1 MDIGMDRSGA
11 DAGVATIG
19 SLFQYIVNEMKNSN
33 PLWEDFIAK
42 ATKLHACLR
51 ATIQAFG
58 AYLDAFQKIA
68 DAATN
73 SRGATKEI
81 GTALT
86 RVCLRHK
93 AVESRMK
100 NFTTAIMECLVV
112 PLQEKLEDWKKQ
124 VTIIDKDHAKE
135 YKRCR
140 AELKKRSSDTL
151 RLQKKAKKGAAD
163 NLHVLVESSM
173 QDVTLRR
180 CELEEVERKSL
191 RAIMV
196 EERTRYCTFVNMLQP
211 VVHEECEVMSELGHL
226 QEAMQ
231 LIAIVTKD
239 PAQLPQASE
248 ELILE
253 SKANIS
259 LYPDSPGGSNSQ
271 GGCSNSLGSR
281 KSSVC
286 SISSINSSSSGS
298 PGHHQF
304 QRSLSQYSPAIRLKP
319 GESSDSGF
327 CSSPALTS
335 QASTLASQS
344 HAVSTWPPH
353 TQDAT
358 STVDRPHTI
367 SSAYEKGHQRPALTV
382 YTFQSPET
390 IAETQKSPA
399 NVACR
404 PPLPVRCS
412 SLERPLST
420 TSVKNANP
428 NVPRQCPSPIPAHIT
443 KEHPQLQP
451 TYVNMTELASM
462 AASKTTNNSNN
473 VNNNNNNNHHHTA
486 SSGNNGVVGVSN
498 IPNSVQQTVT
508 SSSAT
513 LQSHSHV
520 LFQQPNSPVLSSAS
534 SLISPDSNATNAISS
549 PDVSACSTQTP
560 QNTPQ
565 TGSPGTPNYSSIGG
579 GAINLGFRSTTPSS
593 TGGGTTAVTPS
604 ESNIDTSSNHTITI
618 DDNEEHFNTSTSAS
632 ANITSA
638 TISTSDTT
646 TITTT
651 TTTATGSTNKPSPP
665 HCSTA
670 AAAAAA
676 STPSTA
682 GGAGGGTPAKSV
694 LDKDKDILKRTGSVL
709 EKTSMF
715 EQQINNNQ
723 LHQPTQQP
731 PQQQQQQLSVPTSPA
746 ALSTRHNNDPNAL
759 LYGRRTNE
767 EIYKSAGQLLLDR
780 DADCIDKQTIEE
792 LNNLIGE
799 LDLFQREHESALLAQ
814 QQQQQQHQH
823 QHHPHHPPQ
832 LHARHRFSNGV
843 ASDGTADS
851 DTILANGVNNN
862 HHHHHGGG
870 LMASRN
876 EVGSNNG
883 LLDAEDGLQMLD
895 QQPETGTDRL
905 PSSISSSNSN
915 LDEYLSNHQAGSVD
929 ETNGSMT
936 NLAAKYSNHSVVS
949 DTNDYPTVGQYHRT
963 PHHGHSMAL
972 GLSASTGGSTQGLD
986 GIATGFENPSFM
998 MENYY
1003 SQNRSE
1009 VVVLRCKDTSR
1020 NSLNNA
1026 PDDLL
1031 TGSGLMQ
1038 LNGTPIDNSQHP
1050 QQRLS
1055 SFRVTNSRPA
1065 SPASMSSFF
1074 GITSRSPTPSLS
1086 LPVTA
1091 NSSPQHLH
1099 NAHNNSGG
1107 GDVNDPSSSAGFNSH
1122 HHPATTS
1129 SSLASAA
1136 APPYDDRINRNKPA
1150 ITPRPASLSG
1160 PTRVTRRASINTVK
1174 PPPPVRR
1181 SSSVTPS
1188 PSVGTNSTTTTNL
1201 AQQSLAYTSSES
1213 LPPPPAYLLDSAA
1226 GSSPSIS
1233 GNVAGTVKALN
1244 EIRHTPASP
1253 SVLRRAQQQSNPPSN
1268 QGSPTQYTNL
1278 YGTLPSKHGHDHST
1292 ITASPSLSS
1301 PAAAAATVQQTH
1313 YPSSQLHHPS
1323 TPNSF
1328 HATDSNKPLSNRSP
1342 KTNLHQQGGIYAQPK
1357 QLSTMSS
1364 FRTSSPGPQKPNS
1377 SFLAQLNAK
1386 IAPNKASQSP
1396 SPVPYQQHQQQQA
1409 NNYGYTTAPSGS
1421 ELIYQRSTPV
1431 DPRAYNNNQHLQ
1443 QQQQQQYYH
1452 QTQQQPQQQ
1461 QPPPHP
1467 PREGK
1472 HSIYSTSNQTSS
1484 QQHYQQQQQYYHN
1497 QYPSQQ
1503 QQTQTHQQLQYQQ
1516 QQSSP
1521 YYYQQQQQHHQQQ
1534 APHKQQQY
1542 GQVLP
1547 PAGAAGSSSTSNINS
1562 SSTMASGSGAGYATQ
1577 NIYVST
1583 NPFVSS
1589 VQTSS
1594 AGGGGASV
1602 GSYSPSSFGKGTRH
1616 HDDGPSGGG
1625 TSGSSTPNR
1634 TNHHSRNSSA
1644 NNNGAAGGG
1653 SAAPSGAVTHNVLAK
1668 TSAGFL
1674 ENLNARLAE
1683 QRLSGKAFAV
1693 RNLIN
1698 SKALPDPRVCHES
1711 LMDQIKR
1718 GATLKRNRTI
1728 NDRSAPKI
1736 H

>member
-1 MDIGMDRSGA
+1 MDIGMDRSGT
-11 DAGVATIG
+11 DAGMATIG
-19 SLFQYIVNEMKNSN
+19 SLFQHIVNEMKNSS

-51 ATIQAFG
+51 AAIQALA

-100 NFTTAIMECLVV
+100 TFTTAIMDCLVV

-124 VTIIDKDHAKE
+124 VTVIDKDHAKE

-173 QDVTLRR
+173 QDVTMRR

-443 KEHPQLQP
+443 K
-451 TYVNMTELASM
+451 
-462 AASKTTNNSNN
+462 
-473 VNNNNNNNHHHTA
+473 
-486 SSGNNGVVGVSN
+486 
-498 IPNSVQQTVT
+498 
-508 SSSAT
+508 
-513 LQSHSHV
+513 
-520 LFQQPNSPVLSSAS
+520 
-534 SLISPDSNATNAISS
+534 
-549 PDVSACSTQTP
+549 
-560 QNTPQ
+560 
-565 TGSPGTPNYSSIGG
+565 
-579 GAINLGFRSTTPSS
+579 
-593 TGGGTTAVTPS
+593 
-604 ESNIDTSSNHTITI
+604 
-618 DDNEEHFNTSTSAS
+618 
-632 ANITSA
+632 
-638 TISTSDTT
+638 
-646 TITTT
+646 
-651 TTTATGSTNKPSPP
+651 
-665 HCSTA
+665 
-670 AAAAAA
+670 
-676 STPSTA
+676 
-682 GGAGGGTPAKSV
+682 
-694 LDKDKDILKRTGSVL
+694 VL
-709 EKTSMF
+709 EKTSLF

-723 LHQPTQQP
+723 LHQPTVP
-731 PQQQQQQLSVPTSPA
+731 PPQQQQLSVPTSPA
-746 ALSTRHNNDPNAL
+746 TLSTRHNDPNA

-767 EIYKSAGQLLLDR
+767 EIYKSAGQLQLDR

-799 LDLFQREHESALLAQ
+799 LDLFQREHENALLLQ
-814 QQQQQQHQH
+814 QQQQQQQ

-832 LHARHRFSNGV
+832 KHARHRYSNGGSGSGDP
-843 ASDGTADS
+843 ASES

-862 HHHHHGGG
+862 HGGG
-870 LMASRN
+870 MLASGHRN
-876 EVGSNNG
+876 GS
-883 LLDAEDGLQMLD
+883 LHDAEDGLQLLE
-895 QQPETGTDRL
+895 QPTTTLGGGGRL

-915 LDEYLSNHQAGSVD
+915 LDEYLSNHQAAD

-936 NLAAKYSNHSVVS
+936 NLAAKYSNHNAQSA
-949 DTNDYPTVGQYHRT
+949 DTTDYASTGGHYHRT
-963 PHHGHSMAL
+963 SAYGQQQHQHQNHSIGL
-972 GLSASTGGSTQGLD
+972 GLGSSAGGSTQGLD

-1038 LNGTPIDNSQHP
+1038 LNGTPVDNSHQQQ

-1055 SFRVTNSRPA
+1055 SFRVTTSRPA

-1074 GITSRSPTPSLS
+1074 GISSRSPTPSLS

-1091 NSSPQHLH
+1091 NSSPQHH
-1099 NAHNNSGG
+1099 HHHGHNNHHHQAAAEA
-1107 GDVNDPSSSAGFNSH
+1107 NDPAVAPNSSNHAPSSAG
-1122 HHPATTS
+1122 P
-1129 SSLASAA
+1129 

-1160 PTRVTRRASINTVK
+1160 PTRVTRRASVNTVK

-1188 PSVGTNSTTTTNL
+1188 PSVGTNSTNTTTTTNL

-1253 SVLRRAQQQSNPPSN
+1253 GVLRRAQQQSNPPSN
-1268 QGSPTQYTNL
+1268 QGSPT
-1278 YGTLPSKHGHDHST
+1278 
-1292 ITASPSLSS
+1292 
-1301 PAAAAATVQQTH
+1301 
-1313 YPSSQLHHPS
+1313 
-1323 TPNSF
+1323 
-1328 HATDSNKPLSNRSP
+1328 LSNRSP

-1386 IAPNKASQSP
+1386 IAPNKTPQSQ
-1396 SPVPYQQHQQQQA
+1396 SPVPYQQSQQQQQQQA
-1409 NNYGYTTAPSGS
+1409 NNYGYTTAQSGN

-1431 DPRAYNNNQHLQ
+1431 DPRAYNNNQQHLQ
-1443 QQQQQQYYH
+1443 QQQQQQ
-1452 QTQQQPQQQ
+1452 QQQQYYQQHQQQQ

-1467 PREGK
+1467 PRE
-1472 HSIYSTSNQTSS
+1472 
-1484 QQHYQQQQQYYHN
+1484 
-1497 QYPSQQ
+1497 
-1503 QQTQTHQQLQYQQ
+1503 
-1516 QQSSP
+1516 
-1521 YYYQQQQQHHQQQ
+1521 
-1534 APHKQQQY
+1534 
-1542 GQVLP
+1542 
-1547 PAGAAGSSSTSNINS
+1547 
-1562 SSTMASGSGAGYATQ
+1562 
-1577 NIYVST
+1577 
-1583 NPFVSS
+1583 
-1589 VQTSS
+1589 
-1594 AGGGGASV
+1594 
-1602 GSYSPSSFGKGTRH
+1602 
-1616 HDDGPSGGG
+1616 D
-1625 TSGSSTPNR
+1625 
-1634 TNHHSRNSSA
+1634 HHSRNSSA
-1644 NNNGAAGGG
+1644 KNNNGAAGGSGG
-1653 SAAPSGAVTHNVLAK
+1653 SASGPTHNVLAK

-1698 SKALPDPRVCHES
+1698 SKALPDPRICHES

>member
-1 MDIGMDRSGA
+1 M
-11 DAGVATIG
+11 
-19 SLFQYIVNEMKNSN
+19 
-33 PLWEDFIAK
+33 WEDFIAK

-51 ATIQAFG
+51 AAIQALA

-100 NFTTAIMECLVV
+100 TFTTAIMDCLVV

-124 VTIIDKDHAKE
+124 VNIIDKDHAKE

-151 RLQKKAKKGAAD
+151 RLQKKAKKAAAD

-304 QRSLSQYSPAIRLKP
+304 QRSLSQ
-319 GESSDSGF
+319 
-327 CSSPALTS
+327 
-335 QASTLASQS
+335 ASTLASQS

-404 PPLPVRCS
+404 PPLPVR
-412 SLERPLST
+412 PLST

-473 VNNNNNNNHHHTA
+473 VNNNNNLHQHTA
-486 SSGNNGVVGVSN
+486 TTGVNNGGGSSN
-498 IPNSVQQTVT
+498 SINSVPAVAA
-508 SSSAT
+508 SAT
-513 LQSHSHV
+513 PASLQSHSHV
-520 LFQQPNSPVLSSAS
+520 LYQQQQPNSPVLSSAS

-565 TGSPGTPNYSSIGG
+565 TGSPGTPNYSGAASGTGG
-579 GAINLGFRSTTPSS
+579 TINLGFRSTTPSS
-593 TGGGTTAVTPS
+593 NAGTAAVTPT

-618 DDNEEHFNTSTSAS
+618 DDNEEPFNTSTSAS
-632 ANITSA
+632 ANITST
-638 TISTSDTT
+638 TISTSSDTT
-646 TITTT
+646 TTT
-651 TTTATGSTNKPSPP
+651 TTTATSSTNKPAPAP
-665 HCSTA
+665 QQQCSATVA
-670 AAAAAA
+670 G
-676 STPSTA
+676 T
-682 GGAGGGTPAKSV
+682 GGAPAKSV

-723 LHQPTQQP
+723 LHQPP
-731 PQQQQQQLSVPTSPA
+731 VVQQQQQQLSVPTSPA
-746 ALSTRHNNDPNAL
+746 ALSTRHNDPNA

-780 DADCIDKQTIEE
+780 DADRIDKQTIEE

-799 LDLFQREHESALLAQ
+799 LDLFQREHENALLAQ
-814 QQQQQQHQH
+814 QQQQQQQKQQQQQH
-823 QHHPHHPPQ
+823 QHS
-832 LHARHRFSNGV
+832 RHRFSNGGN
-843 ASDGTADS
+843 ASDPPNDS
-851 DTILANGVNNN
+851 DSMVANGVNNN
-862 HHHHHGGG
+862 HNHHGG
-870 LMASRN
+870 
-876 EVGSNNG
+876 VGNQHYHHHR
-883 LLDAEDGLQMLD
+883 LLDAEDGLQLD
-895 QQPETGTDRL
+895 QPTSGGGRL

-915 LDEYLSNHQAGSVD
+915 LDEYLSNHQSGSIE
-929 ETNGSMT
+929 ETSGSMT
-936 NLAAKYSNHSVVS
+936 NLAAKYSNYTTATDTS
-949 DTNDYPTVGQYHRT
+949 DYGSGTGPYHRT
-963 PHHGHSMAL
+963 QYNTPHSIGL
-972 GLSASTGGSTQGLD
+972 GLSSSNAGSIQGLD
-986 GIATGFENPSFM
+986 GITTTGFENPSFM

-1003 SQNRSE
+1003 AQNRSE

-1020 NSLNNA
+1020 NSLNTA

-1038 LNGTPIDNSQHP
+1038 LNGTPIDTGVSNGGAH

-1065 SPASMSSFF
+1065 SPAPSMSSFF
-1074 GITSRSPTPSLS
+1074 GLTSRSPTPSLS

-1091 NSSPQHLH
+1091 NSSPQHH
-1099 NAHNNSGG
+1099 GVNGSASETNDISASSVPNS
-1107 GDVNDPSSSAGFNSH
+1107 NHSASGSTNP
-1122 HHPATTS
+1122 HHPMAAA
-1129 SSLASAA
+1129 ASAT
-1136 APPYDDRINRNKPA
+1136 PYDDRINRNKPA

-1160 PTRVTRRASINTVK
+1160 PTRVTRRASVNTVK

-1188 PSVGTNSTTTTNL
+1188 PSVGTNSTTTTTNL

-1253 SVLRRAQQQSNPPSN
+1253 GVLRRAQQQSNPPST

-1278 YGTLPSKHGHDHST
+1278 YGTLPSKHSHEHSST
-1292 ITASPSLSS
+1292 TSSSSS
-1301 PAAAAATVQQTH
+1301 PAAPSTQQTH
-1313 YPSSQLHHPS
+1313 YPPSQHHHLPS

-1328 HATDSNKPLSNRSP
+1328 HATDSNKSLSNRSP
-1342 KTNLHQQGGIYAQPK
+1342 KSSLHQQGGIYAQPK

-1386 IAPNKASQSP
+1386 IAPNKTPQSQ
-1396 SPVPYQQHQQQQA
+1396 SPVPYQQQQQPQQA
-1409 NNYGYTTAPSGS
+1409 NNY
-1421 ELIYQRSTPV
+1421 
-1431 DPRAYNNNQHLQ
+1431 D
-1443 QQQQQQYYH
+1443 
-1452 QTQQQPQQQ
+1452 
-1461 QPPPHP
+1461 
-1467 PREGK
+1467 
-1472 HSIYSTSNQTSS
+1472 
-1484 QQHYQQQQQYYHN
+1484 
-1497 QYPSQQ
+1497 
-1503 QQTQTHQQLQYQQ
+1503 
-1516 QQSSP
+1516 
-1521 YYYQQQQQHHQQQ
+1521 
-1534 APHKQQQY
+1534 
-1542 GQVLP
+1542 
-1547 PAGAAGSSSTSNINS
+1547 
-1562 SSTMASGSGAGYATQ
+1562 
-1577 NIYVST
+1577 
-1583 NPFVSS
+1583 
-1589 VQTSS
+1589 
-1594 AGGGGASV
+1594 
-1602 GSYSPSSFGKGTRH
+1602 
-1616 HDDGPSGGG
+1616 
-1625 TSGSSTPNR
+1625 
-1634 TNHHSRNSSA
+1634 HHSRHSSA
-1644 NNNGAAGGG
+1644 NNNGGASAGASGG
-1653 SAAPSGAVTHNVLAK
+1653 ATTHNVLAK

>member
-1 MDIGMDRSGA
+1 MDIGMDRSGP

-19 SLFQYIVNEMKNSN
+19 TLFQHIVNDMKNSS

-51 ATIQAFG
+51 AAIQALA

-100 NFTTAIMECLVV
+100 TFTSAFMDCLIV
-112 PLQEKLEDWKKQ
+112 PLQERLEDWRKQ
-124 VTIIDKDHAKE
+124 VTVIDKDHAKE

-151 RLQKKAKKGAAD
+151 RLQKKAKKGQAD

-196 EERTRYCTFVNMLQP
+196 EERSRYCTFVNMLQP
-211 VVHEECEVMSELGHL
+211 VVHEECEVMSELSHL

-253 SKANIS
+253 SKANIG

-358 STVDRPHTI
+358 STADRPHTI

-390 IAETQKSPA
+390 ISETQKSPA

-420 TSVKNANP
+420 TSVKNANS
-428 NVPRQCPSPIPAHIT
+428 NVPRQCPSPIPPHIT

-462 AASKTTNNSNN
+462 AASKNTNSNN
-473 VNNNNNNNHHHTA
+473 NNSINNNTA
-486 SSGNNGVVGVSN
+486 SGNGGN
-498 IPNSVQQTVT
+498 
-508 SSSAT
+508 SSAGFPNQHHQQQQQQQQSAGT
-513 LQSHSHV
+513 SLLSHSQV
-520 LFQQPNSPVLSSAS
+520 YQSQQQQQQPNSPVLSSAS
-534 SLISPDSNATNAISS
+534 SLISPDSNATNPISS
-549 PDVSACSTQTP
+549 PDASACSTQTP

-565 TGSPGTPNYSSIGG
+565 TGSPGTPNYSSG
-579 GAINLGFRSTTPSS
+579 GAPMLGYRSSTPSS
-593 TGGGTTAVTPS
+593 SMAAGGTTSAASCDAGAAVT
-604 ESNIDTSSNHTITI
+604 
-618 DDNEEHFNTSTSAS
+618 
-632 ANITSA
+632 
-638 TISTSDTT
+638 
-646 TITTT
+646 
-651 TTTATGSTNKPSPP
+651 
-665 HCSTA
+665 
-670 AAAAAA
+670 
-676 STPSTA
+676 TPTE
-682 GGAGGGTPAKSV
+682 
-694 LDKDKDILKRTGSVL
+694 IL

-723 LHQPTQQP
+723 TTAPVLLQ
-731 PQQQQQQLSVPTSPA
+731 QQQQQQLSVPTSPA
-746 ALSTRHNNDPNAL
+746 ARSSNDPNA

-799 LDLFQREHESALLAQ
+799 LDLFQREHESAMLGQQRQRCTNGLL
-814 QQQQQQHQH
+814 
-823 QHHPHHPPQ
+823 
-832 LHARHRFSNGV
+832 G
-843 ASDGTADS
+843 SDPE
-851 DTILANGVNNN
+851 TIVANGVNNN
-862 HHHHHGGG
+862 HSAP
-870 LMASRN
+870 LRTM
-876 EVGSNNG
+876 
-883 LLDAEDGLQMLD
+883 LDAEDGLQ
-895 QQPETGTDRL
+895 QQQQQGGRL

-915 LDEYLSNHQAGSVD
+915 LDEYLSNNQSGSVE

-936 NLAAKYSNHSVVS
+936 NLAAKYSNYGAAVTTDATS
-949 DTNDYPTVGQYHRT
+949 DYGAGTAGQYNPYHQHQ
-963 PHHGHSMAL
+963 HHHAL
-972 GLSASTGGSTQGLD
+972 GMLAGVGSTTGSSQGLD

-1003 SQNRSE
+1003 SQNSRSE

-1038 LNGTPIDNSQHP
+1038 LNGTAINGSGGGGEHGST
-1050 QQRLS
+1050 QRLS
-1055 SFRVTNSRPA
+1055 SFRSTTSRPA
-1065 SPASMSSFF
+1065 SPASMTSFF
-1074 GITSRSPTPSLS
+1074 GISAASRSPTPSLS
-1086 LPVTA
+1086 LPASA
-1091 NSSPQHLH
+1091 NSSPAHHQHHLPNGGEST
-1099 NAHNNSGG
+1099 NAPSNNVQQG
-1107 GDVNDPSSSAGFNSH
+1107 SSM
-1122 HHPATTS
+1122 
-1129 SSLASAA
+1129 AA
-1136 APPYDDRINRNKPA
+1136 PYDDRINRNKPA

-1188 PSVGTNSTTTTNL
+1188 PSVGTNSTTIITNL

-1253 SVLRRAQQQSNPPSN
+1253 SVLRRAQQQNNPPSN

-1278 YGTLPSKHGHDHST
+1278 YGTLPSKHHPDHSST
-1292 ITASPSLSS
+1292 PSPSS
-1301 PAAAAATVQQTH
+1301 AVTQQSH
-1313 YPSSQLHHPS
+1313 YPTSQLHHHPS

-1328 HATDSNKPLSNRSP
+1328 HATDNNKSLSNRSP
-1342 KTNLHQQGGIYAQPK
+1342 KTNLQQQQGGIYAQPK
-1357 QLSTMSS
+1357 QLASMSS

-1386 IAPNKASQSP
+1386 IAPNKP
-1396 SPVPYQQHQQQQA
+1396 PPPVQQPPPVAYQQHPNQLQQQQQQQQQSA
-1409 NNYGYTTAPSGS
+1409 NNYIYTTAPSGN
-1421 ELIYQRSTPV
+1421 ELIYQRSTP
-1431 DPRAYNNNQHLQ
+1431 YNNNQQ

-1452 QTQQQPQQQ
+1452 SQQQQ

-1467 PREGK
+1467 PRED
-1472 HSIYSTSNQTSS
+1472 
-1484 QQHYQQQQQYYHN
+1484 
-1497 QYPSQQ
+1497 
-1503 QQTQTHQQLQYQQ
+1503 
-1516 QQSSP
+1516 
-1521 YYYQQQQQHHQQQ
+1521 HHLRNNN
-1534 APHKQQQY
+1534 
-1542 GQVLP
+1542 GS
-1547 PAGAAGSSSTSNINS
+1547 AGG
-1562 SSTMASGSGAGYATQ
+1562 SGSGT
-1577 NIYVST
+1577 
-1583 NPFVSS
+1583 
-1589 VQTSS
+1589 
-1594 AGGGGASV
+1594 GGGNA
-1602 GSYSPSSFGKGTRH
+1602 
-1616 HDDGPSGGG
+1616 GP
-1625 TSGSSTPNR
+1625 
-1634 TNHHSRNSSA
+1634 
-1644 NNNGAAGGG
+1644 
-1653 SAAPSGAVTHNVLAK
+1653 THNVLAK

>member
-1 MDIGMDRSGA
+1 
-11 DAGVATIG
+11 
-19 SLFQYIVNEMKNSN
+19 MK
-33 PLWEDFIAK
+33 
-42 ATKLHACLR
+42 T
-51 ATIQAFG
+51 
-58 AYLDAFQKIA
+58 
-68 DAATN
+68 
-73 SRGATKEI
+73 
-81 GTALT
+81 
-86 RVCLRHK
+86 
-93 AVESRMK
+93 
-100 NFTTAIMECLVV
+100 FTTAIMDCLVV

-124 VTIIDKDHAKE
+124 VNIIDKDHAKE

-304 QRSLSQYSPAIRLKP
+304 QRSLSQ
-319 GESSDSGF
+319 
-327 CSSPALTS
+327 
-335 QASTLASQS
+335 ASTLASQS

-462 AASKTTNNSNN
+462 AASKTTNINN
-473 VNNNNNNNHHHTA
+473 VNNNNNLHHTT
-486 SSGNNGVVGVSN
+486 SSVNNGGGSSN
-498 IPNSVQQTVT
+498 SNSSVQVVPTAPA
-508 SSSAT
+508 S
-513 LQSHSHV
+513 LQSHPHV
-520 LFQQPNSPVLSSAS
+520 PYQQQQQQQPNSPVLSSAS

-565 TGSPGTPNYSSIGG
+565 TGSPGTPNYSGAASAGCSGG
-579 GAINLGFRSTTPSS
+579 TINLGFRSTTPSS
-593 TGGGTTAVTPS
+593 NAGTAAVTPT

-618 DDNEEHFNTSTSAS
+618 DDNEEPFNTSTSAS
-632 ANITSA
+632 ANITST
-638 TISTSDTT
+638 TISTSSDST
-646 TITTT
+646 TTT
-651 TTTATGSTNKPSPP
+651 TTTATSSTNKPAPAP
-665 HCSTA
+665 QQCSV
-670 AAAAAA
+670 
-676 STPSTA
+676 SVA
-682 GGAGGGTPAKSV
+682 GTGAPAQSV

-723 LHQPTQQP
+723 LHQPPVVQ
-731 PQQQQQQLSVPTSPA
+731 QQQQQQLSVPTSPA
-746 ALSTRHNNDPNAL
+746 ALSTRHNDPNA

-780 DADCIDKQTIEE
+780 DADRIDKQTIEE

-814 QQQQQQHQH
+814 QQQQQQQQH
-823 QHHPHHPPQ
+823 QHS
-832 LHARHRFSNGV
+832 RHRFSNGGN
-843 ASDGTADS
+843 ASDPTHDPDS
-851 DTILANGVNNN
+851 IVANGVNNN
-862 HHHHHGGG
+862 HGGVGNQHYHHHLHH
-870 LMASRN
+870 R
-876 EVGSNNG
+876 
-883 LLDAEDGLQMLD
+883 LLDAEDGLHLE
-895 QQPETGTDRL
+895 QPTTGGGRL

-915 LDEYLSNHQAGSVD
+915 LDEYLSNHQAGSVE
-929 ETNGSMT
+929 ETSGSMT
-936 NLAAKYSNHSVVS
+936 NLAAKYSNYTTATDTS
-949 DTNDYPTVGQYHRT
+949 DYGSGTGPYHRT
-963 PHHGHSMAL
+963 QYNTPHSIGL
-972 GLSASTGGSTQGLD
+972 GLSSSNGGSTQGLD

-1003 SQNRSE
+1003 AQNRSE

-1020 NSLNNA
+1020 NSLNTA

-1038 LNGTPIDNSQHP
+1038 LNGTPIDTTGTGSNGGPH

-1065 SPASMSSFF
+1065 SPAASMSSFF
-1074 GITSRSPTPSLS
+1074 GLTSRSPTPSLS

-1091 NSSPQHLH
+1091 NSSPQHHGVNGGAAEPNDTTSCVAVLNSN
-1099 NAHNNSGG
+1099 NAKN
-1107 GDVNDPSSSAGFNSH
+1107 H
-1122 HHPATTS
+1122 HHAVAAVAT
-1129 SSLASAA
+1129 AGAA
-1136 APPYDDRINRNKPA
+1136 ATPYDDRINRNKPA

-1160 PTRVTRRASINTVK
+1160 PTRVTRRASVNTVK

-1188 PSVGTNSTTTTNL
+1188 PSVGTNSTTTTTNL

-1226 GSSPSIS
+1226 GSSPSR
-1233 GNVAGTVKALN
+1233 NVAGTVKALN

-1253 SVLRRAQQQSNPPSN
+1253 GVLRRAQQQSNPPSN

-1278 YGTLPSKHGHDHST
+1278 YGTLPAKHSHDHSST
-1292 ITASPSLSS
+1292 TSTSS
-1301 PAAAAATVQQTH
+1301 SSAAPPTQQPH
-1313 YPSSQLHHPS
+1313 YPSSQHHHHSS

-1328 HATDSNKPLSNRSP
+1328 HATDSNKSLSNRSP

-1386 IAPNKASQSP
+1386 IAPNKTPQSQ
-1396 SPVPYQQHQQQQA
+1396 SPVPYQHQQQPQA
-1409 NNYGYTTAPSGS
+1409 NNYGYTTAAAAPSGN

-1431 DPRAYNNNQHLQ
+1431 DPRAYNNNQQHLQ
-1443 QQQQQQYYH
+1443 QQQQQQQHHQQYY
-1452 QTQQQPQQQ
+1452 QAQQHQQ

-1467 PREGK
+1467 PRDGK
-1472 HSIYSTSNQTSS
+1472 SSIYSASNQTTS
-1484 QQHYQQQQQYYHN
+1484 QQHYQQQQQYYQN
-1497 QYPSQQ
+1497 QYPAQQ
-1503 QQTQTHQQLQYQQ
+1503 QQLQYQAQ
-1516 QQSSP
+1516 QP
-1521 YYYQQQQQHHQQQ
+1521 YYYHQQQHQQQ
-1534 APHKQQQY
+1534 HQAAQKSQQY
-1542 GQVLP
+1542 GHTLP
-1547 PAGAAGSSSTSNINS
+1547 PTG
-1562 SSTMASGSGAGYATQ
+1562 SGSGNSAAVGGGSYPTQ

-1589 VQTSS
+1589 VQTAPGGSAPAGSS
-1594 AGGGGASV
+1594 
-1602 GSYSPSSFGKGTRH
+1602 SYSPSSFGKGGSRH
-1616 HDDGPSGGG
+1616 GDDSGGA
-1625 TSGSSTPNR
+1625 SGSSTPNR
-1634 TNHHSRNSSA
+1634 TNHHSRHSSA
-1644 NNNGAAGGG
+1644 NNNGGAAGASGG
-1653 SAAPSGAVTHNVLAK
+1653 AAAHNVLAK

>member
-1 MDIGMDRSGA
+1 MDIGMDRSGT

-19 SLFQYIVNEMKNSN
+19 SLFQHIVNEMKNSS

-51 ATIQAFG
+51 ATIQALA

-100 NFTTAIMECLVV
+100 NFTTAIMDCLVV

-462 AASKTTNNSNN
+462 AASKTTNNSNT
-473 VNNNNNNNHHHTA
+473 VNNNNHHHHTTA
-486 SSGNNGVVGVSN
+486 SSSGGNNGVGSSN
-498 IPNSVQQTVT
+498 TPNNGQQQPVP
-508 SSSAT
+508 SSAAS
-513 LQSHSHV
+513 SHAHV

-579 GAINLGFRSTTPSS
+579 GAIKLGFRSTTPSS

-604 ESNIDTSSNHTITI
+604 EI
-618 DDNEEHFNTSTSAS
+618 
-632 ANITSA
+632 
-638 TISTSDTT
+638 
-646 TITTT
+646 
-651 TTTATGSTNKPSPP
+651 
-665 HCSTA
+665 
-670 AAAAAA
+670 
-676 STPSTA
+676 
-682 GGAGGGTPAKSV
+682 
-694 LDKDKDILKRTGSVL
+694 L

-723 LHQPTQQP
+723 LHQPTLPIQTQ
-731 PQQQQQQLSVPTSPA
+731 QQQQQQLSVPTSP
-746 ALSTRHNNDPNAL
+746 NA

-814 QQQQQQHQH
+814 QQQQQQQ
-823 QHHPHHPPQ
+823 QLHHPHHPPQ

-843 ASDGTADS
+843 ASDGTTDS

-862 HHHHHGGG
+862 HHHHHHHGS
-870 LMASRN
+870 MVSRN
-876 EVGSNNG
+876 AGGSNG
-883 LLDAEDGLQMLD
+883 LLDAEDDGLQME
-895 QQPETGTDRL
+895 QQRTTGTADRL

-915 LDEYLSNHQAGSVD
+915 LDEYLSNHQAGSVE

-949 DTNDYPTVGQYHRT
+949 DDYPTVGQYRRT
-963 PHHGHSMAL
+963 PPPYTTQPQAHHSL
-972 GLSASTGGSTQGLD
+972 GLSASAGGSTQGLD
-986 GIATGFENPSFM
+986 GTTGFENPSFM

-1003 SQNRSE
+1003 AQNRSE

-1038 LNGTPIDNSQHP
+1038 LNGTPVDNSQHP

-1074 GITSRSPTPSLS
+1074 GISSRSPTPSLS

-1099 NAHNNSGG
+1099 HHAHGGG
-1107 GDVNDPSSSAGFNSH
+1107 GDANDPSSVVAAGSNSNH
-1122 HHPATTS
+1122 HHPAAS
-1129 SSLASAA
+1129 SSVATAA
-1136 APPYDDRINRNKPA
+1136 PTPPYDDRINRNKPA

-1160 PTRVTRRASINTVK
+1160 PTRVTRRASVNTVK

-1253 SVLRRAQQQSNPPSN
+1253 SVLRRAQQQQQSNPPSN
-1268 QGSPTQYTNL
+1268 QGSPT
-1278 YGTLPSKHGHDHST
+1278 
-1292 ITASPSLSS
+1292 
-1301 PAAAAATVQQTH
+1301 
-1313 YPSSQLHHPS
+1313 
-1323 TPNSF
+1323 
-1328 HATDSNKPLSNRSP
+1328 LSNRSP

-1386 IAPNKASQSP
+1386 IAPNKSSQSP
-1396 SPVPYQQHQQQQA
+1396 SPVPYQQQQA
-1409 NNYGYTTAPSGS
+1409 NNYGYTTAPPSGS

-1431 DPRAYNNNQHLQ
+1431 DPRAYNNNQQQQLQQ

-1452 QTQQQPQQQ
+1452 QSQQQHQQ

-1467 PREGK
+1467 PRE
-1472 HSIYSTSNQTSS
+1472 
-1484 QQHYQQQQQYYHN
+1484 
-1497 QYPSQQ
+1497 
-1503 QQTQTHQQLQYQQ
+1503 
-1516 QQSSP
+1516 
-1521 YYYQQQQQHHQQQ
+1521 
-1534 APHKQQQY
+1534 
-1542 GQVLP
+1542 
-1547 PAGAAGSSSTSNINS
+1547 
-1562 SSTMASGSGAGYATQ
+1562 
-1577 NIYVST
+1577 
-1583 NPFVSS
+1583 
-1589 VQTSS
+1589 
-1594 AGGGGASV
+1594 
-1602 GSYSPSSFGKGTRH
+1602 
-1616 HDDGPSGGG
+1616 D
-1625 TSGSSTPNR
+1625 
-1634 TNHHSRNSSA
+1634 HHSRNSSA
-1644 NNNGAAGGG
+1644 NNNGAAAGGG
-1653 SAAPSGAVTHNVLAK
+1653 SAPGGSATHNVLAK

>member
-1 MDIGMDRSGA
+1 MPFLAS
-11 DAGVATIG
+11 
-19 SLFQYIVNEMKNSN
+19 SVNSS

-51 ATIQAFG
+51 AAIQALA

-100 NFTTAIMECLVV
+100 TFTSAFMDCLIV
-112 PLQEKLEDWKKQ
+112 PLQERLEDWRKQ
-124 VTIIDKDHAKE
+124 VTVIDKDHAKE

-151 RLQKKAKKGAAD
+151 RLQKKAKKGQAD

-196 EERTRYCTFVNMLQP
+196 EERSRYCTFVNMLQP
-211 VVHEECEVMSELGHL
+211 VVHEECEVMSELSHL

-253 SKANIS
+253 SKANIG

-304 QRSLSQYSPAIRLKP
+304 QRSLSQVMEQMRAQVSL
-319 GESSDSGF
+319 S
-327 CSSPALTS
+327 
-335 QASTLASQS
+335 ASTLASQS

-358 STVDRPHTI
+358 STADRPHTI

-390 IAETQKSPA
+390 ISETQKSPA

-420 TSVKNANP
+420 TSVKNANS
-428 NVPRQCPSPIPAHIT
+428 NVPRQCPSPIPPHIT
-443 KEHPQLQP
+443 K
-451 TYVNMTELASM
+451 
-462 AASKTTNNSNN
+462 
-473 VNNNNNNNHHHTA
+473 
-486 SSGNNGVVGVSN
+486 G
-498 IPNSVQQTVT
+498 
-508 SSSAT
+508 
-513 LQSHSHV
+513 
-520 LFQQPNSPVLSSAS
+520 
-534 SLISPDSNATNAISS
+534 TNAESLTRRIFG
-549 PDVSACSTQTP
+549 TP

-565 TGSPGTPNYSSIGG
+565 TGSPGTPNYSSG
-579 GAINLGFRSTTPSS
+579 GAPMLGYRSSTPSS
-593 TGGGTTAVTPS
+593 SMAAGGTTSAASCDAGAAVTTPT

-618 DDNEEHFNTSTSAS
+618 DDNDEHFNTSTSAS
-632 ANITSA
+632 VNLTS
-638 TISTSDTT
+638 TTTNTT
-646 TITTT
+646 TIASS
-651 TTTATGSTNKPSPP
+651 ATGSSSTNKPPSPP
-665 HCSTA
+665 QSSSTVVASNNSTTINSTTSTTSTTSNSSCSPA
-670 AAAAAA
+670 AAG
-676 STPSTA
+676 SSK
-682 GGAGGGTPAKSV
+682 GV
-694 LDKDKDILKRTGSVL
+694 IDKDKDILKRTGSVL

-723 LHQPTQQP
+723 TTAPVLLQQ
-731 PQQQQQQLSVPTSPA
+731 QQQQQQLSVPTSPA
-746 ALSTRHNNDPNAL
+746 ARSSNDPNA

-799 LDLFQREHESALLAQ
+799 LDLFQREHESAMLGQQRQRCTNGLL
-814 QQQQQQHQH
+814 
-823 QHHPHHPPQ
+823 
-832 LHARHRFSNGV
+832 G
-843 ASDGTADS
+843 SDPE
-851 DTILANGVNNN
+851 TIVANGVNNN
-862 HHHHHGGG
+862 HSAP
-870 LMASRN
+870 LRTM
-876 EVGSNNG
+876 
-883 LLDAEDGLQMLD
+883 LDAEDGLQ
-895 QQPETGTDRL
+895 QQQQQGGRL

-915 LDEYLSNHQAGSVD
+915 LDEYLSNNQSGSVE

-936 NLAAKYSNHSVVS
+936 NLAAKYSNYGAAVTTDATS
-949 DTNDYPTVGQYHRT
+949 DYGAGTAGQYNPYHQHQ
-963 PHHGHSMAL
+963 HHHAL
-972 GLSASTGGSTQGLD
+972 GMLAGVGSTTGSSQGLD

-1003 SQNRSE
+1003 SQNSRSE

-1038 LNGTPIDNSQHP
+1038 LNGTAINGSGGGGEHGST
-1050 QQRLS
+1050 QRLS
-1055 SFRVTNSRPA
+1055 SFRSTTSRPA
-1065 SPASMSSFF
+1065 SPASMTSFF
-1074 GITSRSPTPSLS
+1074 GISAASRSPTPSLS
-1086 LPVTA
+1086 LPASA
-1091 NSSPQHLH
+1091 NSSPAHHQHHLPNGGEST
-1099 NAHNNSGG
+1099 NAPSNNVQQG
-1107 GDVNDPSSSAGFNSH
+1107 SSM
-1122 HHPATTS
+1122 
-1129 SSLASAA
+1129 AA
-1136 APPYDDRINRNKPA
+1136 PYDDRINRNKPA

-1188 PSVGTNSTTTTNL
+1188 PSVGTNSTTIITNL

-1253 SVLRRAQQQSNPPSN
+1253 SVLRRAQQQNNPPSN
-1268 QGSPTQYTNL
+1268 QGSPT
-1278 YGTLPSKHGHDHST
+1278 
-1292 ITASPSLSS
+1292 
-1301 PAAAAATVQQTH
+1301 
-1313 YPSSQLHHPS
+1313 
-1323 TPNSF
+1323 
-1328 HATDSNKPLSNRSP
+1328 LSNRSP
-1342 KTNLHQQGGIYAQPK
+1342 KTNLQQQQGGIYAQPK
-1357 QLSTMSS
+1357 QLASMSS
-1364 FRTSSPGPQKPNS
+1364 FRTSSPDHH
-1377 SFLAQLNAK
+1377 L
-1386 IAPNKASQSP
+1386 
-1396 SPVPYQQHQQQQA
+1396 
-1409 NNYGYTTAPSGS
+1409 
-1421 ELIYQRSTPV
+1421 R
-1431 DPRAYNNNQHLQ
+1431 NNN
-1443 QQQQQQYYH
+1443 
-1452 QTQQQPQQQ
+1452 
-1461 QPPPHP
+1461 
-1467 PREGK
+1467 G
-1472 HSIYSTSNQTSS
+1472 S
-1484 QQHYQQQQQYYHN
+1484 
-1497 QYPSQQ
+1497 
-1503 QQTQTHQQLQYQQ
+1503 
-1516 QQSSP
+1516 
-1521 YYYQQQQQHHQQQ
+1521 
-1534 APHKQQQY
+1534 
-1542 GQVLP
+1542 
-1547 PAGAAGSSSTSNINS
+1547 AGG
-1562 SSTMASGSGAGYATQ
+1562 SGSGT
-1577 NIYVST
+1577 
-1583 NPFVSS
+1583 
-1589 VQTSS
+1589 
-1594 AGGGGASV
+1594 GGGNA
-1602 GSYSPSSFGKGTRH
+1602 
-1616 HDDGPSGGG
+1616 GP
-1625 TSGSSTPNR
+1625 
-1634 TNHHSRNSSA
+1634 
-1644 NNNGAAGGG
+1644 
-1653 SAAPSGAVTHNVLAK
+1653 THNVLAK

>member
-1 MDIGMDRSGA
+1 
-11 DAGVATIG
+11 
-19 SLFQYIVNEMKNSN
+19 MK
-33 PLWEDFIAK
+33 
-42 ATKLHACLR
+42 T
-51 ATIQAFG
+51 
-58 AYLDAFQKIA
+58 
-68 DAATN
+68 
-73 SRGATKEI
+73 
-81 GTALT
+81 
-86 RVCLRHK
+86 
-93 AVESRMK
+93 
-100 NFTTAIMECLVV
+100 FTTAIMDCLVV

-124 VTIIDKDHAKE
+124 VTVIDKDHAKE

-173 QDVTLRR
+173 QDVTMRR

-304 QRSLSQYSPAIRLKP
+304 QRSLSQ
-319 GESSDSGF
+319 
-327 CSSPALTS
+327 
-335 QASTLASQS
+335 ASTLASQS

-420 TSVKNANP
+420 SSVKNANP

-473 VNNNNNNNHHHTA
+473 VNNNNNNNNHHT
-486 SSGNNGVVGVSN
+486 STSGNNGGASTN
-498 IPNSVQQTVT
+498 NVQQAA
-508 SSSAT
+508 S
-513 LQSHSHV
+513 LQSHSQIPY
-520 LFQQPNSPVLSSAS
+520 QQQQQQQLHSPVLSSAS

-565 TGSPGTPNYSSIGG
+565 TGSPGTPNYSSIGCAG
-579 GAINLGFRSTTPSS
+579 GGTINLGFRSTTPSS
-593 TGGGTTAVTPS
+593 AGGGTAAVTPS

-618 DDNEEHFNTSTSAS
+618 DDNEEHFNNTISTTSAS
-632 ANITSA
+632 ANITSTT
-638 TISTSDTT
+638 TISTSDTSNNSSSNNT
-646 TITTT
+646 TTNT
-651 TTTATGSTNKPSPP
+651 TTTATSSTNKPSPP
-665 HCSTA
+665 HCSTV
-670 AAAAAA
+670 
-676 STPSTA
+676 
-682 GGAGGGTPAKSV
+682 GGTADAPPKSV

-709 EKTSMF
+709 EKTSLF

-723 LHQPTQQP
+723 LHQPTVP
-731 PQQQQQQLSVPTSPA
+731 PPQQQQLSVPTSPA
-746 ALSTRHNNDPNAL
+746 TLSTRHNDPNA

-799 LDLFQREHESALLAQ
+799 LDLFQREHENALLLQ
-814 QQQQQQHQH
+814 QQQQQQQ

-832 LHARHRFSNGV
+832 KHARHRYSNGGSGSGDP
-843 ASDGTADS
+843 ASES

-862 HHHHHGGG
+862 HGGG
-870 LMASRN
+870 MLASGHRN
-876 EVGSNNG
+876 GS
-883 LLDAEDGLQMLD
+883 LHDAEDGLQLLE
-895 QQPETGTDRL
+895 QPTTTLGGGGRL

-915 LDEYLSNHQAGSVD
+915 LDEYLSNHQEAD

-936 NLAAKYSNHSVVS
+936 NLAAKYSNHNAQSA
-949 DTNDYPTVGQYHRT
+949 DTTDYASTGGHYHRT
-963 PHHGHSMAL
+963 SAHGQQQHQHQNHSIGL
-972 GLSASTGGSTQGLD
+972 GLGSSAGGSTQGLD

-1038 LNGTPIDNSQHP
+1038 LNGTPVDNSHQQQ

-1055 SFRVTNSRPA
+1055 SFRVTTSRPA

-1074 GITSRSPTPSLS
+1074 GISSRSPTPSLS

-1091 NSSPQHLH
+1091 NSSPQHH
-1099 NAHNNSGG
+1099 HHHGHNNHHHQAAAAEA
-1107 GDVNDPSSSAGFNSH
+1107 NDPAVPPNSSNHAPSSAG
-1122 HHPATTS
+1122 P
-1129 SSLASAA
+1129 

-1160 PTRVTRRASINTVK
+1160 PTRVTRRASVNTVK

-1188 PSVGTNSTTTTNL
+1188 PSVGTNSTNTTTTTNL

-1253 SVLRRAQQQSNPPSN
+1253 GVLRRAQQQSNPPSN
-1268 QGSPTQYTNL
+1268 QGSPT
-1278 YGTLPSKHGHDHST
+1278 
-1292 ITASPSLSS
+1292 
-1301 PAAAAATVQQTH
+1301 
-1313 YPSSQLHHPS
+1313 
-1323 TPNSF
+1323 
-1328 HATDSNKPLSNRSP
+1328 LSNRSP

-1386 IAPNKASQSP
+1386 IAPNKTPQSQ
-1396 SPVPYQQHQQQQA
+1396 SPVPYQQSQQQQQQQQA
-1409 NNYGYTTAPSGS
+1409 NNYGYTTAHSG
-1421 ELIYQRSTPV
+1421 
-1431 DPRAYNNNQHLQ
+1431 
-1443 QQQQQQYYH
+1443 
-1452 QTQQQPQQQ
+1452 
-1461 QPPPHP
+1461 
-1467 PREGK
+1467 GG
-1472 HSIYSTSNQTSS
+1472 
-1484 QQHYQQQQQYYHN
+1484 
-1497 QYPSQQ
+1497 YP
-1503 QQTQTHQQLQYQQ
+1503 
-1516 QQSSP
+1516 
-1521 YYYQQQQQHHQQQ
+1521 
-1534 APHKQQQY
+1534 
-1542 GQVLP
+1542 
-1547 PAGAAGSSSTSNINS
+1547 
-1562 SSTMASGSGAGYATQ
+1562 TQ

-1594 AGGGGASV
+1594 GSGGVGGGMPV
-1602 GSYSPSSFGKGTRH
+1602 GSYSPSSFGKGARHH
-1616 HDDGPSGGG
+1616 HDDGASGGG
-1625 TSGSSTPNR
+1625 ASGSSTPSR

-1644 NNNGAAGGG
+1644 NNNGAAGGSSG
-1653 SAAPSGAVTHNVLAK
+1653 SASGPTHNVLAK

-1698 SKALPDPRVCHES
+1698 SKALPDPRICHES

>member
-1 MDIGMDRSGA
+1 MDIGMDRSGT

-19 SLFQYIVNEMKNSN
+19 SLFQHIVNEMKNSS

-51 ATIQAFG
+51 ATIQALA

-100 NFTTAIMECLVV
+100 NFTTAIMDCLVV

-443 KEHPQLQP
+443 K
-451 TYVNMTELASM
+451 
-462 AASKTTNNSNN
+462 
-473 VNNNNNNNHHHTA
+473 
-486 SSGNNGVVGVSN
+486 
-498 IPNSVQQTVT
+498 
-508 SSSAT
+508 
-513 LQSHSHV
+513 
-520 LFQQPNSPVLSSAS
+520 
-534 SLISPDSNATNAISS
+534 
-549 PDVSACSTQTP
+549 
-560 QNTPQ
+560 
-565 TGSPGTPNYSSIGG
+565 
-579 GAINLGFRSTTPSS
+579 
-593 TGGGTTAVTPS
+593 
-604 ESNIDTSSNHTITI
+604 
-618 DDNEEHFNTSTSAS
+618 
-632 ANITSA
+632 
-638 TISTSDTT
+638 
-646 TITTT
+646 
-651 TTTATGSTNKPSPP
+651 
-665 HCSTA
+665 
-670 AAAAAA
+670 
-676 STPSTA
+676 
-682 GGAGGGTPAKSV
+682 
-694 LDKDKDILKRTGSVL
+694 VL

-723 LHQPTQQP
+723 LHQPTLPIQTQ
-731 PQQQQQQLSVPTSPA
+731 QQQQQQLSVPTSP
-746 ALSTRHNNDPNAL
+746 NA

-814 QQQQQQHQH
+814 QQQQQQQ
-823 QHHPHHPPQ
+823 QLHHPHHPPQ

-843 ASDGTADS
+843 ASDGTTDS

-862 HHHHHGGG
+862 HHHHHHHGS
-870 LMASRN
+870 MVSRN
-876 EVGSNNG
+876 AGGSNG
-883 LLDAEDGLQMLD
+883 LLDAEDDGLQME
-895 QQPETGTDRL
+895 QQRTTGTADRL

-915 LDEYLSNHQAGSVD
+915 LDEYLSNHQAGSVE

-949 DTNDYPTVGQYHRT
+949 DDYPTVGQYRRT
-963 PHHGHSMAL
+963 PPPYTTQPQAHHSL
-972 GLSASTGGSTQGLD
+972 GLSASAGGSTQGLD
-986 GIATGFENPSFM
+986 GTTGFENPSFM

-1003 SQNRSE
+1003 AQNRSE

-1038 LNGTPIDNSQHP
+1038 LNGTPVDNSQHP

-1074 GITSRSPTPSLS
+1074 GISSRSPTPSLS

-1099 NAHNNSGG
+1099 HHAHGGG
-1107 GDVNDPSSSAGFNSH
+1107 GDANDPSSVVAAGSNSNH
-1122 HHPATTS
+1122 HHPAAS
-1129 SSLASAA
+1129 SSVATAA
-1136 APPYDDRINRNKPA
+1136 PTPPYDDRINRNKPA

-1160 PTRVTRRASINTVK
+1160 PTRVTRRASVNTVK

-1253 SVLRRAQQQSNPPSN
+1253 SVLRRAQQQQQSNPPSN
-1268 QGSPTQYTNL
+1268 QGSPTQYGTNL

-1292 ITASPSLSS
+1292 VTASS
-1301 PAAAAATVQQTH
+1301 PAAAPVQQTH
-1313 YPSSQLHHPS
+1313 YPPSQHHHPS
-1323 TPNSF
+1323 TPPNSF

-1386 IAPNKASQSP
+1386 IAPNKSSQSP
-1396 SPVPYQQHQQQQA
+1396 SPVPYQQQQA
-1409 NNYGYTTAPSGS
+1409 NNYGYTTAPPSGS

-1431 DPRAYNNNQHLQ
+1431 DPRAYNNNQQQQLQQ

-1452 QTQQQPQQQ
+1452 QSQQQHQQ

-1472 HSIYSTSNQTSS
+1472 HSIYSAANQTSS
-1484 QQHYQQQQQYYHN
+1484 QQHYQQHQQQQYYHN
-1497 QYPSQQ
+1497 QYPTQ
-1503 QQTQTHQQLQYQQ
+1503 QTHQQLQYQQ

-1521 YYYQQQQQHHQQQ
+1521 YYYQQQQQQQQ
-1534 APHKQQQY
+1534 APQKQPQY
-1542 GQVLP
+1542 GHVLP
-1547 PAGAAGSSSTSNINS
+1547 PAGAASSSSSNS
-1562 SSTMASGSGAGYATQ
+1562 ALAGGSYATQ

-1589 VQTSS
+1589 VQTS
-1594 AGGGGASV
+1594 AGGGGGSGVASV
-1602 GSYSPSSFGKGTRH
+1602 GSYSPSSFGKGARH
-1616 HDDGPSGGG
+1616 HDDVAASGGA
-1625 TSGSSTPNR
+1625 SGSSTPNR

-1644 NNNGAAGGG
+1644 NNNGAAAGGG
-1653 SAAPSGAVTHNVLAK
+1653 SAPGGSATHNVLAK

>member
-1 MDIGMDRSGA
+1 MDIGMERGGPV

-19 SLFQYIVNEMKNSN
+19 TLFQHIVNDMKNSS

-51 ATIQAFG
+51 AAIQALA

-100 NFTTAIMECLVV
+100 TFTSAIMDCLIG
-112 PLQEKLEDWKKQ
+112 PLQEKLEDWRKQ
-124 VTIIDKDHAKE
+124 VTVIDKDHAKE

-151 RLQKKAKKGAAD
+151 RLQKKAKKGLQAGD
-163 NLHVLVESSM
+163 NNLHVLVENSM

-196 EERTRYCTFVNMLQP
+196 EERTRYCTFVSLLQP

-231 LIAIVTKD
+231 LIAAVTKD

-253 SKANIS
+253 SKANIG

-298 PGHHQF
+298 PGHHHQF

-390 IAETQKSPA
+390 IVETSANHPKSPA

-420 TSVKNANP
+420 TSVKNANS
-428 NVPRQCPSPIPAHIT
+428 NIPRQCPSPIPAHIT

-473 VNNNNNNNHHHTA
+473 GINNNVNNNGGGAVPVAATANQQQHHQLQQQHHGHQHQGHG
-486 SSGNNGVVGVSN
+486 SGGGGY
-498 IPNSVQQTVT
+498 QQ
-508 SSSAT
+508 
-513 LQSHSHV
+513 L
-520 LFQQPNSPVLSSAS
+520 QQPNSPVLSSAS
-534 SLISPDSNATNAISS
+534 SLISPDSNATNPISS
-549 PDVSACSTQTP
+549 PDASACSTQTP

-565 TGSPGTPNYSSIGG
+565 TGSPGTPNYSGG
-579 GAINLGFRSTTPSS
+579 GTINQGYRSTTPSS
-593 TGGGTTAVTPS
+593 MAGGLFDPASTPC
-604 ESNIDTSSNHTITI
+604 ESNNDTSSNHTITI
-618 DDNEEHFNTSTSAS
+618 DDNDEHYSNNSTSTCAAS
-632 ANITSA
+632 ISTTTNTNITNNTTTTSITTNKPSSAPHESSDYCSGTGGAAA
-638 TISTSDTT
+638 TISSSN
-646 TITTT
+646 TTT
-651 TTTATGSTNKPSPP
+651 TTTTTTSSASITPGSS
-665 HCSTA
+665 
-670 AAAAAA
+670 
-676 STPSTA
+676 
-682 GGAGGGTPAKSV
+682 AKV
-694 LDKDKDILKRTGSVL
+694 DKDLLKRTGSVL

-723 LHQPTQQP
+723 LHLQQP
-731 PQQQQQQLSVPTSPA
+731 QSQHQHQQQQQQQLSVPGSPA
-746 ALSTRHNNDPNAL
+746 NVPLV
-759 LYGRRTNE
+759 YGRRTTHE

-799 LDLFQREHESALLAQ
+799 LDLFQKEHEHASASSFGGALVGG
-814 QQQQQQHQH
+814 
-823 QHHPHHPPQ
+823 
-832 LHARHRFSNGV
+832 HRAPTNGTDDSASEIVENGNGV
-843 ASDGTADS
+843 
-851 DTILANGVNNN
+851 NNNNN
-862 HHHHHGGG
+862 HHHHHLQG
-870 LMASRN
+870 ASGHHGDDEEEEPN
-876 EVGSNNG
+876 GS
-883 LLDAEDGLQMLD
+883 LLDALDGPKAARLSGAAGTAA
-895 QQPETGTDRL
+895 TGTRL

-915 LDEYLSNHQAGSVD
+915 LDEYLSNHLSTIGD
-929 ETNGSMT
+929 EQTLMDGGSMT
-936 NLAAKYSNHSVVS
+936 NLAAKYSNYSKLEGS
-949 DTNDYPTVGQYHRT
+949 DYGSPYHHHHQQQQQQQQYYSQT
-963 PHHGHSMAL
+963 SSL
-972 GLSASTGGSTQGLD
+972 GGSTHALD
-986 GIATGFENPSFM
+986 GSGTGFENPSFM
-998 MENYY
+998 MAENYY

-1020 NSLNNA
+1020 NSLNTA

-1038 LNGTPIDNSQHP
+1038 LNGGDSSSNTGVGINGSSTQHP
-1050 QQRLS
+1050 HQRLS
-1055 SFRVTNSRPA
+1055 SFRSVNSRPA

-1074 GITSRSPTPSLS
+1074 GVTSRSPTPSLS
-1086 LPVTA
+1086 LPVSA
-1091 NSSPQHLH
+1091 NNSPQHH
-1099 NAHNNSGG
+1099 NHHNHHHHHHHHLNGMNGG
-1107 GDVNDPSSSAGFNSH
+1107 GANGSSINGSNDIAMGVEHSNSTSASSSSA
-1122 HHPATTS
+1122 
-1129 SSLASAA
+1129 AA
-1136 APPYDDRINRNKPA
+1136 AAAAGAAGAAPSQYDDRINRNKPA

-1160 PTRVTRRASINTVK
+1160 PTRVTRRASVNTVK

-1188 PSVGTNSTTTTNL
+1188 PSVGTNSITTTNL
-1201 AQQSLAYTSSES
+1201 AQQSVAYTSSES
-1213 LPPPPAYLLDSAA
+1213 LPPPPAYLLDSTA

-1253 SVLRRAQQQSNPPSN
+1253 GVLRRAQQNNPPSN
-1268 QGSPTQYTNL
+1268 QGSPT
-1278 YGTLPSKHGHDHST
+1278 
-1292 ITASPSLSS
+1292 
-1301 PAAAAATVQQTH
+1301 
-1313 YPSSQLHHPS
+1313 
-1323 TPNSF
+1323 
-1328 HATDSNKPLSNRSP
+1328 LSNRSP
-1342 KTNLHQQGGIYAQPK
+1342 KTNLHQPGGGIYAQPK
-1357 QLSTMSS
+1357 QLTSMSS
-1364 FRTSSPGPQKPNS
+1364 FRNSSPAKQGPQKPNS
-1377 SFLAQLNAK
+1377 GFLAQLNAK
-1386 IAPNKASQSP
+1386 IAPNKPPPPGHGGASSTA
-1396 SPVPYQQHQQQQA
+1396 YQHQQQQQQHVQQPS
-1409 NNYGYTTAPSGS
+1409 NNYVYTTAPSGN

-1431 DPRAYNNNQHLQ
+1431 DPRMSYNNNQQQQQQQLQYQ
-1443 QQQQQQYYH
+1443 QQQQQQYY
-1452 QTQQQPQQQ
+1452 QSQQQQQ
-1461 QPPPHP
+1461 QPPIQPP

-1472 HSIYSTSNQTSS
+1472 SSIYSSASQSS
-1484 QQHYQQQQQYYHN
+1484 SHQQQQHYQQQQQ
-1497 QYPSQQ
+1497 QQ
-1503 QQTQTHQQLQYQQ
+1503 QQQYYQNQYHHQQQQQQQPQQQLQYQSTASQ
-1516 QQSSP
+1516 Q
-1521 YYYQQQQQHHQQQ
+1521 YHYQHHQQ
-1534 APHKQQQY
+1534 PNSVSHRQQY
-1542 GQVLP
+1542 ALGTGG
-1547 PAGAAGSSSTSNINS
+1547 AAAGS
-1562 SSTMASGSGAGYATQ
+1562 YATQ

-1583 NPFVSS
+1583 NPFASS
-1589 VQTSS
+1589 VQTTA
-1594 AGGGGASV
+1594 AGGGGGGGGGGS
-1602 GSYSPSSFGKGTRH
+1602 SYSPSSFGKGGTRSG
-1616 HDDGPSGGG
+1616 DDIVVGAGGG
-1625 TSGSSTPNR
+1625 SSATSTPNR
-1634 TNHHSRNSSA
+1634 TNHHMR
-1644 NNNGAAGGG
+1644 NNNGAAGGS
-1653 SAAPSGAVTHNVLAK
+1653 SAGAAAGVAAGGGPVTHNVLAK

-1698 SKALPDPRVCHES
+1698 SKALPDPRICHES

>member
-1 MDIGMDRSGA
+1 MDIGMDRSGP

-19 SLFQYIVNEMKNSN
+19 TLFQHIVNDMKNSS

-51 ATIQAFG
+51 AAIQALA

-100 NFTTAIMECLVV
+100 TFTSAFMDCLIV
-112 PLQEKLEDWKKQ
+112 PLQERLEDWRKQ
-124 VTIIDKDHAKE
+124 VTVIDKDHAKE

-151 RLQKKAKKGAAD
+151 RLQKKAKKGQAD

-196 EERTRYCTFVNMLQP
+196 EERSRYCTFVNMLQP
-211 VVHEECEVMSELGHL
+211 VVHEECEVMSELSHL

-253 SKANIS
+253 SKANIG

-304 QRSLSQYSPAIRLKP
+304 QRSLSQ
-319 GESSDSGF
+319 
-327 CSSPALTS
+327 
-335 QASTLASQS
+335 ASTLASQS

-358 STVDRPHTI
+358 STADRPHTI

-390 IAETQKSPA
+390 ISETQKSPA

-420 TSVKNANP
+420 TSVKNANS
-428 NVPRQCPSPIPAHIT
+428 NVPRQCPSPIPPHIT

-462 AASKTTNNSNN
+462 AASKNTNSNN
-473 VNNNNNNNHHHTA
+473 NNSINNNTA
-486 SSGNNGVVGVSN
+486 SGNGGN
-498 IPNSVQQTVT
+498 
-508 SSSAT
+508 SSAGFPNQHHQQQQQQQQSAGT
-513 LQSHSHV
+513 SLLSHSQV
-520 LFQQPNSPVLSSAS
+520 YQSQQQQQQPNSPVLSSAS
-534 SLISPDSNATNAISS
+534 SLISPDSNATNPISS
-549 PDVSACSTQTP
+549 PDASACSTQTP

-565 TGSPGTPNYSSIGG
+565 TGSPGTPNYSSG
-579 GAINLGFRSTTPSS
+579 GAPMLGYRSSTPSS
-593 TGGGTTAVTPS
+593 SMAAGGTTSAASCDAGAAVTTPT

-618 DDNEEHFNTSTSAS
+618 DDNDEHFNTSTSAS
-632 ANITSA
+632 VNLTS
-638 TISTSDTT
+638 TTTNTT
-646 TITTT
+646 TIASS
-651 TTTATGSTNKPSPP
+651 ATGSSSTNKPPSPP
-665 HCSTA
+665 QSSSTVVASNNSTTINSTTSTTSTTSNSSCSPA
-670 AAAAAA
+670 AAG
-676 STPSTA
+676 SSK
-682 GGAGGGTPAKSV
+682 GV
-694 LDKDKDILKRTGSVL
+694 IDKDKDILKRTGSVL

-723 LHQPTQQP
+723 TTAPVLLQ
-731 PQQQQQQLSVPTSPA
+731 QQQQQQLSVPTSPA
-746 ALSTRHNNDPNAL
+746 ARSSNDPNA

-799 LDLFQREHESALLAQ
+799 LDLFQREHESAMLGQQRQRCTNGLL
-814 QQQQQQHQH
+814 
-823 QHHPHHPPQ
+823 
-832 LHARHRFSNGV
+832 G
-843 ASDGTADS
+843 SDPE
-851 DTILANGVNNN
+851 TIVANGVNNN
-862 HHHHHGGG
+862 HSAP
-870 LMASRN
+870 LRTM
-876 EVGSNNG
+876 
-883 LLDAEDGLQMLD
+883 LDAEDGLQ
-895 QQPETGTDRL
+895 QQQQQGGRL

-915 LDEYLSNHQAGSVD
+915 LDEYLSNNQSGSVE

-936 NLAAKYSNHSVVS
+936 NLAAKYSNYGAAVTTDATS
-949 DTNDYPTVGQYHRT
+949 DYGAGTAGQYNPYHQHQ
-963 PHHGHSMAL
+963 HHHAL
-972 GLSASTGGSTQGLD
+972 GMLAGVGSTTGSSQGLD

-1003 SQNRSE
+1003 SQNSRSE

-1038 LNGTPIDNSQHP
+1038 LNGTAINGSGGGGEHGST
-1050 QQRLS
+1050 QRLS
-1055 SFRVTNSRPA
+1055 SFRSTTSRPA
-1065 SPASMSSFF
+1065 SPASMTSFF
-1074 GITSRSPTPSLS
+1074 GISAASRSPTPSLS
-1086 LPVTA
+1086 LPASA
-1091 NSSPQHLH
+1091 NSSPAHHQHHLPNGGEST
-1099 NAHNNSGG
+1099 NAPSNNVQQG
-1107 GDVNDPSSSAGFNSH
+1107 SSM
-1122 HHPATTS
+1122 
-1129 SSLASAA
+1129 AA
-1136 APPYDDRINRNKPA
+1136 PYDDRINRNKPA

-1188 PSVGTNSTTTTNL
+1188 PSVGTNSTTIITNL

-1253 SVLRRAQQQSNPPSN
+1253 SVLRRAQQQNNPPSN

-1278 YGTLPSKHGHDHST
+1278 YGTLPSKHHPDHSST
-1292 ITASPSLSS
+1292 PSPSS
-1301 PAAAAATVQQTH
+1301 AVTQQSH
-1313 YPSSQLHHPS
+1313 YPTSQLHHHPS

-1328 HATDSNKPLSNRSP
+1328 HATDNNKSLSNRSP
-1342 KTNLHQQGGIYAQPK
+1342 KTNLQQQQGGIYAQPK
-1357 QLSTMSS
+1357 QLASMSS

-1386 IAPNKASQSP
+1386 IAPNKP
-1396 SPVPYQQHQQQQA
+1396 PPPVQQPPPVAYQQHPNQLQQQQQQQQQSA
-1409 NNYGYTTAPSGS
+1409 NNYIYTTAPSGN
-1421 ELIYQRSTPV
+1421 ELIYQRSTP
-1431 DPRAYNNNQHLQ
+1431 YNNNQQ

-1452 QTQQQPQQQ
+1452 SQQQQ

-1467 PREGK
+1467 PRED
-1472 HSIYSTSNQTSS
+1472 
-1484 QQHYQQQQQYYHN
+1484 
-1497 QYPSQQ
+1497 
-1503 QQTQTHQQLQYQQ
+1503 
-1516 QQSSP
+1516 
-1521 YYYQQQQQHHQQQ
+1521 HHLRNNN
-1534 APHKQQQY
+1534 
-1542 GQVLP
+1542 GS
-1547 PAGAAGSSSTSNINS
+1547 AGG
-1562 SSTMASGSGAGYATQ
+1562 SGSGT
-1577 NIYVST
+1577 
-1583 NPFVSS
+1583 
-1589 VQTSS
+1589 
-1594 AGGGGASV
+1594 GGGNA
-1602 GSYSPSSFGKGTRH
+1602 
-1616 HDDGPSGGG
+1616 GP
-1625 TSGSSTPNR
+1625 
-1634 TNHHSRNSSA
+1634 
-1644 NNNGAAGGG
+1644 
-1653 SAAPSGAVTHNVLAK
+1653 THNVLAK

-1698 SKALPDPRVCHES
+1698 SKALQDNGERYYSQQFHF
-1711 LMDQIKR
+1711 
-1718 GATLKRNRTI
+1718 
-1728 NDRSAPKI
+1728 
-1736 H
+1736 

>member
-1 MDIGMDRSGA
+1 MDIAMDRSGT

-19 SLFQYIVNEMKNSN
+19 SVFQQIVNEMKNSS

-51 ATIQAFG
+51 AAIQALA

-93 AVESRMK
+93 TVESRMK
-100 NFTTAIMECLVV
+100 TFTTAIMDCLVV

-124 VTIIDKDHAKE
+124 VNIIDKDHAKE

-173 QDVTLRR
+173 LDVTQRR

-196 EERTRYCTFVNMLQP
+196 EERLRYCTFVNMLQP

-239 PAQLPQASE
+239 PTQLPQASE

-473 VNNNNNNNHHHTA
+473 VNNNNHHTA
-486 SSGNNGVVGVSN
+486 TSSNNGGTSSN
-498 IPNSVQQTVT
+498 TLNNVQQTVT
-508 SSSAT
+508 TTSTPSVT

-520 LFQQPNSPVLSSAS
+520 LYQQQQPNSPVLSSAS

-565 TGSPGTPNYSSIGG
+565 TGSPGTPNYSSLG

-651 TTTATGSTNKPSPP
+651 TTATSSTNKPSPP
-665 HCSTA
+665 HCSTVGTVA
-670 AAAAAA
+670 SAAA

-682 GGAGGGTPAKSV
+682 GGAGTPTKSV

-723 LHQPTQQP
+723 LHQPVP
-731 PQQQQQQLSVPTSPA
+731 PQQQLSVPTSPA
-746 ALSTRHNNDPNAL
+746 ALSTRHNDPNA

-814 QQQQQQHQH
+814 QQQ
-823 QHHPHHPPQ
+823 HHPHHPQ
-832 LHARHRFSNGV
+832 HARHRFSNGV
-843 ASDGTADS
+843 TSDGGPTDS

-862 HHHHHGGG
+862 HGG
-870 LMASRN
+870 LMSRN
-876 EVGSNNG
+876 EPSIRNGS
-883 LLDAEDGLQMLD
+883 LLDVEDGLE
-895 QQPETGTDRL
+895 QPASTGRL

-936 NLAAKYSNHSVVS
+936 NLAAKYSNHCVVS
-949 DTNDYPTVGQYHRT
+949 DTNDYPSAGHYHRT
-963 PHHGHSMAL
+963 TYAPHGHSMSL
-972 GLSASTGGSTQGLD
+972 GLGASAGGSTQGLD

-1038 LNGTPIDNSQHP
+1038 LNGTPVDNGVHQ

-1055 SFRVTNSRPA
+1055 SFRVTTSRPA
-1065 SPASMSSFF
+1065 SPASMTSFF
-1074 GITSRSPTPSLS
+1074 GISSRSPTPSLS

-1091 NSSPQHLH
+1091 NSSPQHH
-1099 NAHNNSGG
+1099 AHLAGNSNGAG
-1107 GDVNDPSSSAGFNSH
+1107 GDVNDPSSVGPNH
-1122 HHPATTS
+1122 TS
-1129 SSLASAA
+1129 FSVAS

-1160 PTRVTRRASINTVK
+1160 PTRVTRRASVNTVK

-1188 PSVGTNSTTTTNL
+1188 PSVGTNSTTTTTNL

-1253 SVLRRAQQQSNPPSN
+1253 GVLRRAQQQSNPPSN

-1278 YGTLPSKHGHDHST
+1278 YGTLPSTKHGHDHSN
-1292 ITASPSLSS
+1292 ITASSS
-1301 PAAAAATVQQTH
+1301 SSNAAALAQQSH

-1386 IAPNKASQSP
+1386 IAPNKTSQSP
-1396 SPVPYQQHQQQQA
+1396 SPVPYQHQQQQA
-1409 NNYGYTTAPSGS
+1409 NNYGYTTAPSGGN

-1431 DPRAYNNNQHLQ
+1431 DPRAYNNNQQHLQ
-1443 QQQQQQYYH
+1443 QQQQQQ
-1452 QTQQQPQQQ
+1452 QQQQLQQQYYQSQ

-1467 PREGK
+1467 PRE
-1472 HSIYSTSNQTSS
+1472 
-1484 QQHYQQQQQYYHN
+1484 
-1497 QYPSQQ
+1497 
-1503 QQTQTHQQLQYQQ
+1503 
-1516 QQSSP
+1516 
-1521 YYYQQQQQHHQQQ
+1521 
-1534 APHKQQQY
+1534 
-1542 GQVLP
+1542 
-1547 PAGAAGSSSTSNINS
+1547 
-1562 SSTMASGSGAGYATQ
+1562 
-1577 NIYVST
+1577 
-1583 NPFVSS
+1583 
-1589 VQTSS
+1589 
-1594 AGGGGASV
+1594 
-1602 GSYSPSSFGKGTRH
+1602 
-1616 HDDGPSGGG
+1616 D
-1625 TSGSSTPNR
+1625 
-1634 TNHHSRNSSA
+1634 HHSRNSSA

-1653 SAAPSGAVTHNVLAK
+1653 SASSGGTHNVLAK

>member
-1 MDIGMDRSGA
+1 MDIGMDRSGT
-11 DAGVATIG
+11 DAGMATIG
-19 SLFQYIVNEMKNSN
+19 SLFQHIVNEMKNSS

-51 ATIQAFG
+51 AAIQALA

-100 NFTTAIMECLVV
+100 TFTTAIMDCLVV

-124 VTIIDKDHAKE
+124 VTVIDKDHAKE

-173 QDVTLRR
+173 QDVTMRR

-473 VNNNNNNNHHHTA
+473 VNNNNNNNNHHT
-486 SSGNNGVVGVSN
+486 STSGNNGGASAN
-498 IPNSVQQTVT
+498 NVQQAA
-508 SSSAT
+508 S
-513 LQSHSHV
+513 LQSHSQIPY
-520 LFQQPNSPVLSSAS
+520 QQQQQQQQQLHSPVLSSAS

-565 TGSPGTPNYSSIGG
+565 TGSPGTPNYSSIGCAG
-579 GAINLGFRSTTPSS
+579 GGTINLGFRSTTPSS
-593 TGGGTTAVTPS
+593 AGGGTAAVTPS

-618 DDNEEHFNTSTSAS
+618 DDNEEHFNNTISTTSAS
-632 ANITSA
+632 ANITSTT
-638 TISTSDTT
+638 TISTSDTSNNSSSNNT
-646 TITTT
+646 TTNT
-651 TTTATGSTNKPSPP
+651 TTTATSSTNKPSPP
-665 HCSTA
+665 HCSTV
-670 AAAAAA
+670 
-676 STPSTA
+676 
-682 GGAGGGTPAKSV
+682 GGTADAPPKSV

-709 EKTSMF
+709 EKTSLF

-723 LHQPTQQP
+723 LHQPTVP
-731 PQQQQQQLSVPTSPA
+731 PPQQQQLSVPTSPA
-746 ALSTRHNNDPNAL
+746 TLSTRHNDPNA

-780 DADCIDKQTIEE
+780 DA
-792 LNNLIGE
+792 
-799 LDLFQREHESALLAQ
+799 
-814 QQQQQQHQH
+814 
-823 QHHPHHPPQ
+823 
-832 LHARHRFSNGV
+832 
-843 ASDGTADS
+843 
-851 DTILANGVNNN
+851 
-862 HHHHHGGG
+862 
-870 LMASRN
+870 
-876 EVGSNNG
+876 
-883 LLDAEDGLQMLD
+883 
-895 QQPETGTDRL
+895 
-905 PSSISSSNSN
+905 
-915 LDEYLSNHQAGSVD
+915 
-929 ETNGSMT
+929 
-936 NLAAKYSNHSVVS
+936 
-949 DTNDYPTVGQYHRT
+949 
-963 PHHGHSMAL
+963 
-972 GLSASTGGSTQGLD
+972 
-986 GIATGFENPSFM
+986 
-998 MENYY
+998 
-1003 SQNRSE
+1003 
-1009 VVVLRCKDTSR
+1009 
-1020 NSLNNA
+1020 
-1026 PDDLL
+1026 
-1031 TGSGLMQ
+1031 
-1038 LNGTPIDNSQHP
+1038 
-1050 QQRLS
+1050 
-1055 SFRVTNSRPA
+1055 
-1065 SPASMSSFF
+1065 
-1074 GITSRSPTPSLS
+1074 
-1086 LPVTA
+1086 
-1091 NSSPQHLH
+1091 
-1099 NAHNNSGG
+1099 
-1107 GDVNDPSSSAGFNSH
+1107 
-1122 HHPATTS
+1122 
-1129 SSLASAA
+1129 
-1136 APPYDDRINRNKPA
+1136 
-1150 ITPRPASLSG
+1150 G
-1160 PTRVTRRASINTVK
+1160 PTRVTRRASVNTVK

-1188 PSVGTNSTTTTNL
+1188 PSVGTNSTNTTNTTNL

-1253 SVLRRAQQQSNPPSN
+1253 GVLRRAQQQSNPPSN
-1268 QGSPTQYTNL
+1268 QGSPTQYTNQ
-1278 YGTLPSKHGHDHST
+1278 YGTLPANRQHGHDHIAST
-1292 ITASPSLSS
+1292 TSSLPPTAPT
-1301 PAAAAATVQQTH
+1301 AAAVTAPQSH
-1313 YPSSQLHHPS
+1313 YPPSQHHHHHHPS

-1386 IAPNKASQSP
+1386 IAPNKTPQSQ
-1396 SPVPYQQHQQQQA
+1396 SPVPYQQSQQQQQQQA
-1409 NNYGYTTAPSGS
+1409 NNYGYTTAQSGN

-1431 DPRAYNNNQHLQ
+1431 DPRAYNNNQQHLQ
-1443 QQQQQQYYH
+1443 QQQQQQ
-1452 QTQQQPQQQ
+1452 QQQQYYQQHQQQQ

-1472 HSIYSTSNQTSS
+1472 HSIYSTSNQPTS
-1484 QQHYQQQQQYYHN
+1484 QQHYQQQQQLHQQQQQYYQT
-1497 QYPSQQ
+1497 QYQSQQ
-1503 QQTQTHQQLQYQQ
+1503 QQPHQPLQYQQ
-1516 QQSSP
+1516 QPQSSP
-1521 YYYQQQQQHHQQQ
+1521 YYYQQQQQQQSQQ
-1534 APHKQQQY
+1534 APHKQHQPQPQY
-1542 GQVLP
+1542 GHVLP
-1547 PAGAAGSSSTSNINS
+1547 PAGATSSSGNS
-1562 SSTMASGSGAGYATQ
+1562 SSSAGGYPTQ

-1594 AGGGGASV
+1594 GSGSGMPV

-1616 HDDGPSGGG
+1616 HHDDGASGGG
-1625 TSGSSTPNR
+1625 ASGSSTPSR

-1644 NNNGAAGGG
+1644 NNNGAAGGSSG
-1653 SAAPSGAVTHNVLAK
+1653 SASGPTHNVLAK

-1698 SKALPDPRVCHES
+1698 SKALPDPRICHES

>member
-1 MDIGMDRSGA
+1 MDIGMDRSGT
-11 DAGVATIG
+11 DAGMATIG
-19 SLFQYIVNEMKNSN
+19 SLFQHIVNEMKNSS

-51 ATIQAFG
+51 AAIQALA

-100 NFTTAIMECLVV
+100 TFTTAIMDCLVV

-124 VTIIDKDHAKE
+124 VTVIDKDHAKE

-173 QDVTLRR
+173 QDVTMRR

-304 QRSLSQYSPAIRLKP
+304 QRSL
-319 GESSDSGF
+319 
-327 CSSPALTS
+327 S

-473 VNNNNNNNHHHTA
+473 VNNNNNNHHT
-486 SSGNNGVVGVSN
+486 STSGNNGGASTN
-498 IPNSVQQTVT
+498 NVQQAA
-508 SSSAT
+508 S
-513 LQSHSHV
+513 LQSHSQIPY
-520 LFQQPNSPVLSSAS
+520 QQQQQQQQQLHSPVLSSAS

-565 TGSPGTPNYSSIGG
+565 TGSPGTPNYSSIGCAG
-579 GAINLGFRSTTPSS
+579 GGTINLGFRSTTPSS
-593 TGGGTTAVTPS
+593 AGGGTAAVTPS
-604 ESNIDTSSNHTITI
+604 EI
-618 DDNEEHFNTSTSAS
+618 
-632 ANITSA
+632 
-638 TISTSDTT
+638 
-646 TITTT
+646 
-651 TTTATGSTNKPSPP
+651 
-665 HCSTA
+665 
-670 AAAAAA
+670 
-676 STPSTA
+676 
-682 GGAGGGTPAKSV
+682 
-694 LDKDKDILKRTGSVL
+694 L
-709 EKTSMF
+709 EKTSLF

-723 LHQPTQQP
+723 LHQPTVP
-731 PQQQQQQLSVPTSPA
+731 PPQQQQLSVPTSPA
-746 ALSTRHNNDPNAL
+746 TLSTRHNDPNA

-799 LDLFQREHESALLAQ
+799 LDLFQREHENALLLQ
-814 QQQQQQHQH
+814 QQQQQQQ

-832 LHARHRFSNGV
+832 KHARHRYSNGGSGSGDP
-843 ASDGTADS
+843 ASES

-862 HHHHHGGG
+862 HGSGM
-870 LMASRN
+870 LASGHRN
-876 EVGSNNG
+876 GS
-883 LLDAEDGLQMLD
+883 LHDAEDGLQLLE
-895 QQPETGTDRL
+895 QPTTALGGGGRL

-915 LDEYLSNHQAGSVD
+915 LDEYLSNHQAAD

-936 NLAAKYSNHSVVS
+936 NLAAKYSNHNAQSA
-949 DTNDYPTVGQYHRT
+949 DTTDYASTGGHYHRT
-963 PHHGHSMAL
+963 SAYGQQQHQHQNHSIGL
-972 GLSASTGGSTQGLD
+972 GLGSSAGGSTQGLD

-1038 LNGTPIDNSQHP
+1038 LNGTPVDNSHQQQ

-1055 SFRVTNSRPA
+1055 SFRVTTSRPA

-1074 GITSRSPTPSLS
+1074 GISSRSPTPSLS

-1091 NSSPQHLH
+1091 NSSPQHH
-1099 NAHNNSGG
+1099 HHHGHNNHHHQAAAAEA
-1107 GDVNDPSSSAGFNSH
+1107 NDPAVAPNSSNHAPSSAG
-1122 HHPATTS
+1122 P
-1129 SSLASAA
+1129 

-1160 PTRVTRRASINTVK
+1160 PTRVTRRASVNTVK

-1188 PSVGTNSTTTTNL
+1188 PSVGTNSTNTTTTTNL

-1253 SVLRRAQQQSNPPSN
+1253 GVLRRAQQQSNPPSN
-1268 QGSPTQYTNL
+1268 QGSPT
-1278 YGTLPSKHGHDHST
+1278 
-1292 ITASPSLSS
+1292 
-1301 PAAAAATVQQTH
+1301 
-1313 YPSSQLHHPS
+1313 
-1323 TPNSF
+1323 
-1328 HATDSNKPLSNRSP
+1328 LSNRSP

-1386 IAPNKASQSP
+1386 IAPNKTPQS
-1396 SPVPYQQHQQQQA
+1396 H
-1409 NNYGYTTAPSGS
+1409 
-1421 ELIYQRSTPV
+1421 
-1431 DPRAYNNNQHLQ
+1431 
-1443 QQQQQQYYH
+1443 
-1452 QTQQQPQQQ
+1452 
-1461 QPPPHP
+1461 
-1467 PREGK
+1467 
-1472 HSIYSTSNQTSS
+1472 
-1484 QQHYQQQQQYYHN
+1484 
-1497 QYPSQQ
+1497 
-1503 QQTQTHQQLQYQQ
+1503 
-1516 QQSSP
+1516 
-1521 YYYQQQQQHHQQQ
+1521 
-1534 APHKQQQY
+1534 
-1542 GQVLP
+1542 
-1547 PAGAAGSSSTSNINS
+1547 
-1562 SSTMASGSGAGYATQ
+1562 
-1577 NIYVST
+1577 
-1583 NPFVSS
+1583 
-1589 VQTSS
+1589 
-1594 AGGGGASV
+1594 
-1602 GSYSPSSFGKGTRH
+1602 
-1616 HDDGPSGGG
+1616 
-1625 TSGSSTPNR
+1625 
-1634 TNHHSRNSSA
+1634 
-1644 NNNGAAGGG
+1644 
-1653 SAAPSGAVTHNVLAK
+1653 
-1668 TSAGFL
+1668 AGFL

-1698 SKALPDPRVCHES
+1698 SKALPDPRICHES

>member
-1 MDIGMDRSGA
+1 MDIGMDRSGT
-11 DAGVATIG
+11 DAGMATIG
-19 SLFQYIVNEMKNSN
+19 SLFQHIVNEMKNSS

-51 ATIQAFG
+51 AAIQALA

-100 NFTTAIMECLVV
+100 TFTTAIMDCLVV

-124 VTIIDKDHAKE
+124 VTVIDKDHAKE

-173 QDVTLRR
+173 QDVTMRR

-443 KEHPQLQP
+443 K
-451 TYVNMTELASM
+451 
-462 AASKTTNNSNN
+462 
-473 VNNNNNNNHHHTA
+473 
-486 SSGNNGVVGVSN
+486 
-498 IPNSVQQTVT
+498 
-508 SSSAT
+508 
-513 LQSHSHV
+513 
-520 LFQQPNSPVLSSAS
+520 
-534 SLISPDSNATNAISS
+534 
-549 PDVSACSTQTP
+549 
-560 QNTPQ
+560 
-565 TGSPGTPNYSSIGG
+565 
-579 GAINLGFRSTTPSS
+579 
-593 TGGGTTAVTPS
+593 
-604 ESNIDTSSNHTITI
+604 
-618 DDNEEHFNTSTSAS
+618 
-632 ANITSA
+632 
-638 TISTSDTT
+638 
-646 TITTT
+646 
-651 TTTATGSTNKPSPP
+651 
-665 HCSTA
+665 
-670 AAAAAA
+670 
-676 STPSTA
+676 
-682 GGAGGGTPAKSV
+682 
-694 LDKDKDILKRTGSVL
+694 VL
-709 EKTSMF
+709 EKTSLF

-723 LHQPTQQP
+723 LHQPTVP
-731 PQQQQQQLSVPTSPA
+731 PPQQQQLSVPTSPA
-746 ALSTRHNNDPNAL
+746 TLSTRHNDPNA

-799 LDLFQREHESALLAQ
+799 LDLFQREHENALLLQ
-814 QQQQQQHQH
+814 QQQQQQQQ

-832 LHARHRFSNGV
+832 KHARHRYSNGGSGSGDP
-843 ASDGTADS
+843 ASES

-862 HHHHHGGG
+862 HGGG
-870 LMASRN
+870 MLASGHRN
-876 EVGSNNG
+876 GS
-883 LLDAEDGLQMLD
+883 LHDAEDGLQLLE
-895 QQPETGTDRL
+895 QPTTALGGGGRL

-915 LDEYLSNHQAGSVD
+915 LDEYLSNHQAAD

-936 NLAAKYSNHSVVS
+936 NLAAKYSNHNAQSA
-949 DTNDYPTVGQYHRT
+949 DTTDYASTGGHYHRT
-963 PHHGHSMAL
+963 SAYGQQQHQHQNHSIGL
-972 GLSASTGGSTQGLD
+972 GLGSSAGGSTQGLD

-1038 LNGTPIDNSQHP
+1038 LNGTPVDNSHQQQ

-1055 SFRVTNSRPA
+1055 SFRVTTSRPA

-1074 GITSRSPTPSLS
+1074 GISSRSPTPSLS

-1091 NSSPQHLH
+1091 NSSPQHH
-1099 NAHNNSGG
+1099 HHHGHNNHHHQTATAEA
-1107 GDVNDPSSSAGFNSH
+1107 NDPAVAPNSSNHAPSSAG
-1122 HHPATTS
+1122 P
-1129 SSLASAA
+1129 

-1160 PTRVTRRASINTVK
+1160 PTRVTRRASVNTVK

-1188 PSVGTNSTTTTNL
+1188 PSVGTNSTNTTNTTNL

-1253 SVLRRAQQQSNPPSN
+1253 GVLRRAQQQSNPPSN
-1268 QGSPTQYTNL
+1268 QGSPTQYTNQ
-1278 YGTLPSKHGHDHST
+1278 YGTLPANRQHGHDHIAST
-1292 ITASPSLSS
+1292 TSSLPPTAPT
-1301 PAAAAATVQQTH
+1301 AAAVTAPQSH
-1313 YPSSQLHHPS
+1313 YPPSQHHHHHHPS

-1386 IAPNKASQSP
+1386 IAPNKTPQSQ
-1396 SPVPYQQHQQQQA
+1396 SPVPYQQSQQQQQQQA
-1409 NNYGYTTAPSGS
+1409 NNYGYTTAQSGN

-1431 DPRAYNNNQHLQ
+1431 DPRAYNNNQQHLQ
-1443 QQQQQQYYH
+1443 QQQQQQ
-1452 QTQQQPQQQ
+1452 QQQQYYQQHQQQQ

-1472 HSIYSTSNQTSS
+1472 HSIYSTSNQPTS
-1484 QQHYQQQQQYYHN
+1484 QQHYQQQQQLHQQQQQYYQT
-1497 QYPSQQ
+1497 QYQSQQ
-1503 QQTQTHQQLQYQQ
+1503 QQPHQPLQYQQ
-1516 QQSSP
+1516 QPQSSP
-1521 YYYQQQQQHHQQQ
+1521 YYYQQQQQQQSQQ
-1534 APHKQQQY
+1534 APHKQHQPQPQY
-1542 GQVLP
+1542 GHVLP
-1547 PAGAAGSSSTSNINS
+1547 PAGATSSSGNS
-1562 SSTMASGSGAGYATQ
+1562 SSSAGGYPTQ

-1594 AGGGGASV
+1594 GSGSGMPV

-1616 HDDGPSGGG
+1616 HHDDGASGGG
-1625 TSGSSTPNR
+1625 ASGSSTPSR

-1644 NNNGAAGGG
+1644 NNNGAAGGSSG
-1653 SAAPSGAVTHNVLAK
+1653 SASGPTHNVLAK

-1698 SKALPDPRVCHES
+1698 SKALPDPRICHES

>member
-1 MDIGMDRSGA
+1 MDIAMDRSGG
-11 DAGVATIG
+11 DAGVATFG
-19 SLFQYIVNEMKNSN
+19 TLFQHIVNEMKNSS

-42 ATKLHACLR
+42 ASKLHACLR
-51 ATIQAFG
+51 AAIQALA

-100 NFTTAIMECLVV
+100 TFTTAIMDCLVL
-112 PLQEKLEDWKKQ
+112 PLQEKLEDWKKH
-124 VTIIDKDHAKE
+124 VNVIDKDHTKE

-140 AELKKRSSDTL
+140 AELKKRSTDTL
-151 RLQKKAKKGAAD
+151 RLQKKAKKGTTD

-231 LIAIVTKD
+231 LIAIVTKN
-239 PAQLPQASE
+239 PNQLPQASE

-253 SKANIS
+253 SKANIN

-358 STVDRPHTI
+358 STADRPHTI

-390 IAETQKSPA
+390 IVESQKSPA

-420 TSVKNANP
+420 TSVRNANP
-428 NVPRQCPSPIPAHIT
+428 NVPRQCPSPIPPHIT

-462 AASKTTNNSNN
+462 AASKTTNNSNI
-473 VNNNNNNNHHHTA
+473 VNNNNHTAGGINSGSSSNNNVSAQHHLQQPATSVSL
-486 SSGNNGVVGVSN
+486 SSN
-498 IPNSVQQTVT
+498 
-508 SSSAT
+508 A
-513 LQSHSHV
+513 
-520 LFQQPNSPVLSSAS
+520 LFQQQPNSPVLSSAS

-565 TGSPGTPNYSSIGG
+565 TDSPGTPNYSSVGLAG

-593 TGGGTTAVTPS
+593 ISGTVTVTPT
-604 ESNIDTSSNHTITI
+604 ESNIDTSSNHTLTI
-618 DDNEEHFNTSTSAS
+618 DDNEGPINFNSS
-632 ANITSA
+632 ANIISA
-638 TISTSDTT
+638 NTINASDTT
-646 TITTT
+646 T
-651 TTTATGSTNKPSPP
+651 ATPTSSTNKTSPP
-665 HCSTA
+665 QYFNVGICVA
-670 AAAAAA
+670 ATVN
-676 STPSTA
+676 TPSTS
-682 GGAGGGTPAKSV
+682 GGGIDTSIKGA
-694 LDKDKDILKRTGSVL
+694 LDKDKDLLKRTGSVL

-723 LHQPTQQP
+723 LHIPLQP
-731 PQQQQQQLSVPTSPA
+731 PQQQQQLSDTVARGS
-746 ALSTRHNNDPNAL
+746 NDSNT

-767 EIYKSAGQLLLDR
+767 EIYKSTGQLLLDR

-799 LDLFQREHESALLAQ
+799 LDLFQREHESATLARQ
-814 QQQQQQHQH
+814 L
-823 QHHPHHPPQ
+823 Q
-832 LHARHRFSNGV
+832 LHQRIANG
-843 ASDGTADS
+843 ADT
-851 DTILANGVNNN
+851 DLELVANGVNNN
-862 HHHHHGGG
+862 HHHG
-870 LMASRN
+870 SSN
-876 EVGSNNG
+876 EVTEERGK
-883 LLDAEDGLQMLD
+883 LLDVEDGLPFLLSEQ
-895 QQPETGTDRL
+895 TKTDGRL

-915 LDEYLSNHQAGSVD
+915 LDEYLSNHQAGSI
-929 ETNGSMT
+929 EKTNGSMT
-936 NLAAKYSNHSVVS
+936 NLAAKYSNFATSTL
-949 DTNDYPTVGQYHRT
+949 DTQLDYNSRSYP
-963 PHHGHSMAL
+963 HGHSISLNL
-972 GLSASTGGSTQGLD
+972 GSATGSTQTLD

-1020 NSLNNA
+1020 NSLNKG

-1031 TGSGLMQ
+1031 TGSGLMH
-1038 LNGTPIDNSQHP
+1038 LNGEAVDSSSGNPL

-1055 SFRVTNSRPA
+1055 SFRSTTSRPA
-1065 SPASMSSFF
+1065 SPASMTSFF

-1086 LPVTA
+1086 LPATV
-1091 NSSPQHLH
+1091 NSSPQHQTLVLTGSSNSDTMGPH
-1099 NAHNNSGG
+1099 NLTTNSNHATC
-1107 GDVNDPSSSAGFNSH
+1107 VSSNH
-1122 HHPATTS
+1122 VR
-1129 SSLASAA
+1129 
-1136 APPYDDRINRNKPA
+1136 PYDDRIHRNKPVV
-1150 ITPRPASLSG
+1150 TPRPASLSG
-1160 PTRVTRRASINTVK
+1160 PARVTRRASINTVK
-1174 PPPPVRR
+1174 PPPPIRR

-1188 PSVGTNSTTTTNL
+1188 PSVGTNSTITTTNL

-1213 LPPPPAYLLDSAA
+1213 LPPPPAYLLDSAV

-1253 SVLRRAQQQSNPPSN
+1253 GVLRRAQQQSTPPSN
-1268 QGSPTQYTNL
+1268 QGSPTQYINP
-1278 YGTLPSKHGHDHST
+1278 YSTLPLKHGDHSCT
-1292 ITASPSLSS
+1292 KPSTSS
-1301 PAAAAATVQQTH
+1301 APIKHPPSQHNH
-1313 YPSSQLHHPS
+1313 YPN

-1328 HATDSNKPLSNRSP
+1328 HATGSNKPLSNRSP
-1342 KTNLHQQGGIYAQPK
+1342 KTNLHMQGGIYAQPK

-1377 SFLAQLNAK
+1377 SFIAQLNAK
-1386 IAPNKASQSP
+1386 IAPNKTPLQAQP
-1396 SPVPYQQHQQQQA
+1396 STTIQHQQPQQA
-1409 NNYGYTTAPSGS
+1409 NNYGYSMAPSGN
-1421 ELIYQRSTPV
+1421 ELIYQRTTPS
-1431 DPRAYNNNQHLQ
+1431 DPRAYNNNQQ
-1443 QQQQQQYYH
+1443 QQQSSHIQQQS
-1452 QTQQQPQQQ
+1452 QQ
-1461 QPPPHP
+1461 QPPQHP

-1472 HSIYSTSNQTSS
+1472 HSIYSTSNQSPL
-1484 QQHYQQQQQYYHN
+1484 QQHYQQQQQQYHQN
-1497 QYPSQQ
+1497 QYPQQ
-1503 QQTQTHQQLQYQQ
+1503 QPHQYQQ
-1516 QQSSP
+1516 QHQSST
-1521 YYYQQQQQHHQQQ
+1521 YYYHQQQQSPYKQSNLASPYSEQHGPVL
-1534 APHKQQQY
+1534 APS
-1542 GQVLP
+1542 
-1547 PAGAAGSSSTSNINS
+1547 GANS
-1562 SSTMASGSGAGYATQ
+1562 SGSGSYATQ

-1589 VQTSS
+1589 VQPTASS
-1594 AGGGGASV
+1594 HI
-1602 GSYSPSSFGKGTRH
+1602 GSTYSPSTFGKVTRH
-1616 HDDGPSGGG
+1616 GDEAGSGGM
-1625 TSGSSTPNR
+1625 SGSSTPNR
-1634 TNHHSRNSSA
+1634 TNTHSRSSSA
-1644 NNNGAAGGG
+1644 NNNGAAGGTG
-1653 SAAPSGAVTHNVLAK
+1653 SSHNVLAK
-1668 TSAGFL
+1668 TSVGFL

-1698 SKALPDPRVCHES
+1698 SKALPDPRICHES

>member
-1 MDIGMDRSGA
+1 MDIGMDRSGT
-11 DAGVATIG
+11 DAGMATIG
-19 SLFQYIVNEMKNSN
+19 SLFQHIVNEMKNSS

-51 ATIQAFG
+51 AAIQALA

-100 NFTTAIMECLVV
+100 TFTTAIMDCLVV

-124 VTIIDKDHAKE
+124 VTVIDKDHAKE

-173 QDVTLRR
+173 QDVTMRR

-473 VNNNNNNNHHHTA
+473 VNNNNNNNNHHT
-486 SSGNNGVVGVSN
+486 STSGNNGGASAN
-498 IPNSVQQTVT
+498 NVQQAA
-508 SSSAT
+508 S
-513 LQSHSHV
+513 LQSHSQIPY
-520 LFQQPNSPVLSSAS
+520 QQQQQQQQQLHSPVLSSAS

-565 TGSPGTPNYSSIGG
+565 TGSPGTPNYSSIGCAG
-579 GAINLGFRSTTPSS
+579 GGTINLGFRSTTPSS
-593 TGGGTTAVTPS
+593 AGGGTAAVTPS

-618 DDNEEHFNTSTSAS
+618 DDNEEHFNNTISTTSAS
-632 ANITSA
+632 ANITSTT
-638 TISTSDTT
+638 TISTSDTSNNSSSNNT
-646 TITTT
+646 TTNT
-651 TTTATGSTNKPSPP
+651 TTTATSSTNKPSPP
-665 HCSTA
+665 HCSTV
-670 AAAAAA
+670 
-676 STPSTA
+676 
-682 GGAGGGTPAKSV
+682 GGTADAPPKSV

-709 EKTSMF
+709 EKTSLF

-723 LHQPTQQP
+723 LHQPTVP
-731 PQQQQQQLSVPTSPA
+731 PPQQQQLSVPTSPA
-746 ALSTRHNNDPNAL
+746 TLSTRHNDPNA

-780 DADCIDKQTIEE
+780 DAD
-792 LNNLIGE
+792 
-799 LDLFQREHESALLAQ
+799 LFQREHENALLLQ
-814 QQQQQQHQH
+814 QQQQQQQQ

-832 LHARHRFSNGV
+832 KHARHRYSNGGSGSGDP
-843 ASDGTADS
+843 ASES

-862 HHHHHGGG
+862 HGGG
-870 LMASRN
+870 MLASGHRN
-876 EVGSNNG
+876 GS
-883 LLDAEDGLQMLD
+883 LHDAEDGLQLLE
-895 QQPETGTDRL
+895 QPTTALGGGGRL

-915 LDEYLSNHQAGSVD
+915 LDEYLSNHQAAD

-936 NLAAKYSNHSVVS
+936 NLAAKYSNHNAQSA
-949 DTNDYPTVGQYHRT
+949 DTTDYASTGGHYHRT
-963 PHHGHSMAL
+963 SAYGQQQHQHQNHSIGL
-972 GLSASTGGSTQGLD
+972 GLGSSAGGSTQGLD

-1038 LNGTPIDNSQHP
+1038 LNGTPVDNSHQQQ

-1055 SFRVTNSRPA
+1055 SFRVTTSRPA

-1074 GITSRSPTPSLS
+1074 GISSRSPTPSLS

-1091 NSSPQHLH
+1091 NSSPQHH
-1099 NAHNNSGG
+1099 HHHGHNNHHHQTATAEA
-1107 GDVNDPSSSAGFNSH
+1107 NDPAVAPNSSNHAPSSAG
-1122 HHPATTS
+1122 P
-1129 SSLASAA
+1129 

-1160 PTRVTRRASINTVK
+1160 PTRVTRRASVNTVK

-1188 PSVGTNSTTTTNL
+1188 PSVGTNSTNTTNTTNL

-1253 SVLRRAQQQSNPPSN
+1253 GVLRRAQQQSNPPSN
-1268 QGSPTQYTNL
+1268 QGSPTQYTNQ
-1278 YGTLPSKHGHDHST
+1278 YGTLPANRQHGHDHIAST
-1292 ITASPSLSS
+1292 TSSLPPTAPT
-1301 PAAAAATVQQTH
+1301 AAAVTAPQSH
-1313 YPSSQLHHPS
+1313 YPPSQHHHHHHPS

-1386 IAPNKASQSP
+1386 IAPNKTPQSQ
-1396 SPVPYQQHQQQQA
+1396 SPVPYQQSQQQQQQQA
-1409 NNYGYTTAPSGS
+1409 NNYGYTTAQSGN

-1431 DPRAYNNNQHLQ
+1431 DPRAYNNNQQHLQ
-1443 QQQQQQYYH
+1443 QQQQQQ
-1452 QTQQQPQQQ
+1452 QQQQYYQQHQQQQ

-1472 HSIYSTSNQTSS
+1472 HSIYSTSNQPTS
-1484 QQHYQQQQQYYHN
+1484 QQHYQQQQQLHQQQQQYYQT
-1497 QYPSQQ
+1497 QYQSQQ
-1503 QQTQTHQQLQYQQ
+1503 QQPHQPLQYQQ
-1516 QQSSP
+1516 QPQSSP
-1521 YYYQQQQQHHQQQ
+1521 YYYQQQQQQQSQQ
-1534 APHKQQQY
+1534 APHKQHQPQPQY
-1542 GQVLP
+1542 GHVLP
-1547 PAGAAGSSSTSNINS
+1547 PAGATSSSGNS
-1562 SSTMASGSGAGYATQ
+1562 SSSAGGYPTQ

-1594 AGGGGASV
+1594 GSGSGMPV

-1616 HDDGPSGGG
+1616 HHDDGASGGG
-1625 TSGSSTPNR
+1625 ASGSSTPSR

-1644 NNNGAAGGG
+1644 NNNGAAGGSSG
-1653 SAAPSGAVTHNVLAK
+1653 SASGPTHNVLAK

-1698 SKALPDPRVCHES
+1698 SKALPDPRICHES

>member
-1 MDIGMDRSGA
+1 MDIGMDRSGT
-11 DAGVATIG
+11 DAGMATIG
-19 SLFQYIVNEMKNSN
+19 SLFQHIVNEMKNSS

-51 ATIQAFG
+51 AAIQALA

-100 NFTTAIMECLVV
+100 TFTTAIMDCLVV

-124 VTIIDKDHAKE
+124 VTVIDKDHAKE

-173 QDVTLRR
+173 QDVTMRR

-443 KEHPQLQP
+443 K
-451 TYVNMTELASM
+451 
-462 AASKTTNNSNN
+462 
-473 VNNNNNNNHHHTA
+473 
-486 SSGNNGVVGVSN
+486 
-498 IPNSVQQTVT
+498 
-508 SSSAT
+508 
-513 LQSHSHV
+513 
-520 LFQQPNSPVLSSAS
+520 
-534 SLISPDSNATNAISS
+534 
-549 PDVSACSTQTP
+549 
-560 QNTPQ
+560 
-565 TGSPGTPNYSSIGG
+565 
-579 GAINLGFRSTTPSS
+579 
-593 TGGGTTAVTPS
+593 
-604 ESNIDTSSNHTITI
+604 
-618 DDNEEHFNTSTSAS
+618 
-632 ANITSA
+632 
-638 TISTSDTT
+638 
-646 TITTT
+646 
-651 TTTATGSTNKPSPP
+651 
-665 HCSTA
+665 
-670 AAAAAA
+670 
-676 STPSTA
+676 
-682 GGAGGGTPAKSV
+682 
-694 LDKDKDILKRTGSVL
+694 VL
-709 EKTSMF
+709 EKTSLF

-723 LHQPTQQP
+723 LHQPTVP
-731 PQQQQQQLSVPTSPA
+731 PPQQQQLSVPTSPA
-746 ALSTRHNNDPNAL
+746 TLSTRHNDPNA

-767 EIYKSAGQLLLDR
+767 EIYKSAGQLQLDR

-799 LDLFQREHESALLAQ
+799 LDLFQREHENALLLQ
-814 QQQQQQHQH
+814 QQQQQQQ

-832 LHARHRFSNGV
+832 KHARHRYSNGGSGSGDP
-843 ASDGTADS
+843 ASES

-862 HHHHHGGG
+862 HGGG
-870 LMASRN
+870 MLASGHRN
-876 EVGSNNG
+876 GS
-883 LLDAEDGLQMLD
+883 LHDAEDGLQLLE
-895 QQPETGTDRL
+895 QPTTTLGGGGRL

-915 LDEYLSNHQAGSVD
+915 LDEYLSNHQAAD

-936 NLAAKYSNHSVVS
+936 NLAAKYSNHNAQSA
-949 DTNDYPTVGQYHRT
+949 DTTDYASTGGHYHRT
-963 PHHGHSMAL
+963 SAYGQQQHQHQNHSIGL
-972 GLSASTGGSTQGLD
+972 GLGSSAGGSTQGLD

-1038 LNGTPIDNSQHP
+1038 LNGTPVDNSHQQQ

-1055 SFRVTNSRPA
+1055 SFRVTTSRPA

-1074 GITSRSPTPSLS
+1074 GISSRSPTPSLS

-1091 NSSPQHLH
+1091 NSSPQHH
-1099 NAHNNSGG
+1099 HHHGHNNHHHQAAAEA
-1107 GDVNDPSSSAGFNSH
+1107 NDPAVAPNSSNHAPSSAG
-1122 HHPATTS
+1122 P
-1129 SSLASAA
+1129 

-1160 PTRVTRRASINTVK
+1160 PTRVTRRASVNTVK

-1188 PSVGTNSTTTTNL
+1188 PSVGTNSTNTTTTTNL

-1253 SVLRRAQQQSNPPSN
+1253 GVLRRAQQQSNPPSN
-1268 QGSPTQYTNL
+1268 QGSPTQYTNQ
-1278 YGTLPSKHGHDHST
+1278 YGTLPANRQHGHDHIPST
-1292 ITASPSLSS
+1292 TSSLPPTAPT
-1301 PAAAAATVQQTH
+1301 AAAVTAPQSH
-1313 YPSSQLHHPS
+1313 YPPSQHHHHHHPS

-1386 IAPNKASQSP
+1386 IAPNKTPQSQ
-1396 SPVPYQQHQQQQA
+1396 SPVPYQQSQQQQQQQA
-1409 NNYGYTTAPSGS
+1409 NNYGYTTAQSGN

-1431 DPRAYNNNQHLQ
+1431 DPRAYNNNQQHLQ
-1443 QQQQQQYYH
+1443 QQQQQQ
-1452 QTQQQPQQQ
+1452 QQQQYYQQHQQQQ

-1472 HSIYSTSNQTSS
+1472 HSIYSTSNQPTS
-1484 QQHYQQQQQYYHN
+1484 QQHYQQQQQLHQQQQQYYQT
-1497 QYPSQQ
+1497 QYQSQQ
-1503 QQTQTHQQLQYQQ
+1503 QQPHQPLQYQQ
-1516 QQSSP
+1516 QPQSSP
-1521 YYYQQQQQHHQQQ
+1521 YYYQQQQQQQSQQ
-1534 APHKQQQY
+1534 APHKQHQQQPQY
-1542 GQVLP
+1542 GHVLP
-1547 PAGAAGSSSTSNINS
+1547 PAGATSSSGNS
-1562 SSTMASGSGAGYATQ
+1562 SSSAGGYPTQ

-1594 AGGGGASV
+1594 GSGGGGMPV

-1616 HDDGPSGGG
+1616 HHDDGASGGG
-1625 TSGSSTPNR
+1625 ASGSSTPNR
-1634 TNHHSRNSSA
+1634 TSNFLLPIRFYNTLDCVCALLFVVLFRCRVCLLFVCFVVVCCHFVLYILYIICAERYALFVCFFFVPLRSVFSSYFKHFCLHFSCFSNMHSHLKNCFLKFSGFIFSFFSVQTYTLTCVCKVMSRNCLF
-1644 NNNGAAGGG
+1644 
-1653 SAAPSGAVTHNVLAK
+1653 V
-1668 TSAGFL
+1668 
-1674 ENLNARLAE
+1674 
-1683 QRLSGKAFAV
+1683 
-1693 RNLIN
+1693 I
-1698 SKALPDPRVCHES
+1698 
-1711 LMDQIKR
+1711 
-1718 GATLKRNRTI
+1718 
-1728 NDRSAPKI
+1728 
-1736 H
+1736 

>member
-1 MDIGMDRSGA
+1 MDIGMDRSGT

-19 SLFQYIVNEMKNSN
+19 TLFQHIVNDMKNSS

-51 ATIQAFG
+51 AAIQALA

-100 NFTTAIMECLVV
+100 TFTSAFMDCLIV
-112 PLQEKLEDWKKQ
+112 PLQERLEDWRKQ
-124 VTIIDKDHAKE
+124 VTVIDKDHAKE

-151 RLQKKAKKGAAD
+151 RLQKKAKKGQAD

-196 EERTRYCTFVNMLQP
+196 EERSRYCTFVNMLQP
-211 VVHEECEVMSELGHL
+211 VVHEECEVMSELSHL

-358 STVDRPHTI
+358 STTDRPHTI

-428 NVPRQCPSPIPAHIT
+428 NVPRQCPSPIPPHIT

-462 AASKTTNNSNN
+462 AASKNTNSNN
-473 VNNNNNNNHHHTA
+473 NNSINNNTA
-486 SSGNNGVVGVSN
+486 GGSSNGGQHSN
-498 IPNSVQQTVT
+498 AGFPNQHQQQQQ
-508 SSSAT
+508 SSST
-513 LQSHSHV
+513 SGTSLLSHSQVYQTHHQQQ
-520 LFQQPNSPVLSSAS
+520 QQPNSPVLSSAS
-534 SLISPDSNATNAISS
+534 SLISPDSNATNPISS
-549 PDVSACSTQTP
+549 PDASACSTQTP

-565 TGSPGTPNYSSIGG
+565 TGSPGTPNYSGG
-579 GAINLGFRSTTPSS
+579 GAHMLGYRSSTPSS
-593 TGGGTTAVTPS
+593 SIAGAVGGTLSCDPAAGGTTPT
-604 ESNIDTSSNHTITI
+604 ESNIDSSSNHTITI
-618 DDNEEHFNTSTSAS
+618 DDNDEHYNTSTSAS
-632 ANITSA
+632 ANLTSSNTITNN
-638 TISTSDTT
+638 TT
-646 TITTT
+646 TTTAASAAASSQSTNKPPSPPHTTT
-651 TTTATGSTNKPSPP
+651 TTTTTTTSSSSP
-665 HCSTA
+665 
-670 AAAAAA
+670 A
-676 STPSTA
+676 SA
-682 GGAGGGTPAKSV
+682 GGTKGV
-694 LDKDKDILKRTGSVL
+694 IDKDKDILKRTGSVL

-723 LHQPTQQP
+723 TATPALL
-731 PQQQQQQLSVPTSPA
+731 QQQHQQQLSVPTSPA
-746 ALSTRHNNDPNAL
+746 ARSNDPNA

-799 LDLFQREHESALLAQ
+799 LDLFQREHESALLGHR
-814 QQQQQQHQH
+814 HQH
-823 QHHPHHPPQ
+823 PHQ
-832 LHARHRFSNGV
+832 RCANGLGS
-843 ASDGTADS
+843 SDPEM
-851 DTILANGVNNN
+851 IVANGVNNN
-862 HHHHHGGG
+862 HSAPLRHG
-870 LMASRN
+870 S
-876 EVGSNNG
+876 GSAG
-883 LLDAEDGLQMLD
+883 ILDAEDGLQ
-895 QQPETGTDRL
+895 QQPPPQQNRL

-915 LDEYLSNHQAGSVD
+915 LDEYLSNNQSGSVE

-936 NLAAKYSNHSVVS
+936 NLAAKYSNHSALDGEYGVG
-949 DTNDYPTVGQYHRT
+949 TGQYNPYHQ
-963 PHHGHSMAL
+963 HQHAFGML
-972 GLSASTGGSTQGLD
+972 GSVGTSAGSTQGLD
-986 GIATGFENPSFM
+986 GIATTGFENPSFM

-1020 NSLNNA
+1020 NSLNTA

-1038 LNGTPIDNSQHP
+1038 LNGSAINNGGEHGGSN
-1050 QQRLS
+1050 QRLS
-1055 SFRVTNSRPA
+1055 SFRSTTSRPA
-1065 SPASMSSFF
+1065 SPASMTSFF
-1074 GITSRSPTPSLS
+1074 GITNAATSRSPTPSLS
-1086 LPVTA
+1086 LPATA
-1091 NSSPQHLH
+1091 NSSPAHQHH
-1099 NAHNNSGG
+1099 NHHHYVPNGG
-1107 GDVNDPSSSAGFNSH
+1107 ETNDLPSNVHASSAVGN
-1122 HHPATTS
+1122 HPA
-1129 SSLASAA
+1129 A
-1136 APPYDDRINRNKPA
+1136 PYDDRINRNKPA

-1188 PSVGTNSTTTTNL
+1188 PSVGTNSTTTITNL

-1253 SVLRRAQQQSNPPSN
+1253 GVLRRAQQQSNPPST

-1278 YGTLPSKHGHDHST
+1278 YGTLPSKHHSDHSS
-1292 ITASPSLSS
+1292 TASSS
-1301 PAAAAATVQQTH
+1301 AAATQQAH
-1313 YPSSQLHHPS
+1313 CPPSQQQHHHHHPS

-1328 HATDSNKPLSNRSP
+1328 HATDNNKSLSNRSP
-1342 KTNLHQQGGIYAQPK
+1342 KTNLQQPGGIYAQPK
-1357 QLSTMSS
+1357 QLASMSS

-1386 IAPNKASQSP
+1386 IAPNKPPPPAQQS
-1396 SPVPYQQHQQQQA
+1396 SAAAYQQHPNQLHQQQA
-1409 NNYGYTTAPSGS
+1409 ANNYVYTTAPSGN

-1431 DPRAYNNNQHLQ
+1431 HDPRAYNNNQQ

-1452 QTQQQPQQQ
+1452 SQQQQQQ
-1461 QPPPHP
+1461 QPPQHP

-1472 HSIYSTSNQTSS
+1472 NLMYSASNQSLS
-1484 QQHYQQQQQYYHN
+1484 QHSAHYQQ
-1497 QYPSQQ
+1497 
-1503 QQTQTHQQLQYQQ
+1503 
-1516 QQSSP
+1516 
-1521 YYYQQQQQHHQQQ
+1521 QQQQQHHQQYYQ
-1534 APHKQQQY
+1534 SQYQQQQQQY
-1542 GQVLP
+1542 QQQPQQQSSQYYYQQQQQQAQQKQQHSQQLPSYGHVLP
-1547 PAGAAGSSSTSNINS
+1547 PSGGASNS
-1562 SSTMASGSGAGYATQ
+1562 SSGSGYPTQ

-1583 NPFVSS
+1583 NPFASS
-1589 VQTSS
+1589 VQASQT
-1594 AGGGGASV
+1594 AGASAS
-1602 GSYSPSSFGKGTRH
+1602 GASSYSPSSFGKGTRH
-1616 HDDGPSGGG
+1616 GVDDAG
-1625 TSGSSTPNR
+1625 SGSASSGTSTPNR
-1634 TNHHSRNSSA
+1634 TNHHLR
-1644 NNNGAAGGG
+1644 NNNGSAGSSNSAVGGG
-1653 SAAPSGAVTHNVLAK
+1653 AQGGSGSTHNVLAK

>member
-1 MDIGMDRSGA
+1 
-11 DAGVATIG
+11 
-19 SLFQYIVNEMKNSN
+19 NSS

-51 ATIQAFG
+51 AAIQALA

-100 NFTTAIMECLVV
+100 TFTTAIMDCLVV

-124 VTIIDKDHAKE
+124 VTVIDKDHAKE

-173 QDVTLRR
+173 QDVTMRR

-304 QRSLSQYSPAIRLKP
+304 QRSL
-319 GESSDSGF
+319 
-327 CSSPALTS
+327 S

-473 VNNNNNNNHHHTA
+473 VNNNNNNNHHT
-486 SSGNNGVVGVSN
+486 STSGNNGGASTN
-498 IPNSVQQTVT
+498 NVQQAA
-508 SSSAT
+508 S
-513 LQSHSHV
+513 LQSHSQIPY
-520 LFQQPNSPVLSSAS
+520 QQQQQQQLHSPVLSSAS

-565 TGSPGTPNYSSIGG
+565 TGSPGTPNYSSIGCAG
-579 GAINLGFRSTTPSS
+579 GGTINLGFRSTTPSS
-593 TGGGTTAVTPS
+593 AGGGTAAVTPS

-618 DDNEEHFNTSTSAS
+618 DDNEEHFNNTISTTSAS
-632 ANITSA
+632 ANITSTT
-638 TISTSDTT
+638 TISTSDTSNNSSSNNT
-646 TITTT
+646 TTNT
-651 TTTATGSTNKPSPP
+651 TTTATSSTNKPSPP
-665 HCSTA
+665 HCSTV
-670 AAAAAA
+670 
-676 STPSTA
+676 
-682 GGAGGGTPAKSV
+682 GGTADAPPKSV

-709 EKTSMF
+709 EKTSLF

-723 LHQPTQQP
+723 LHQPTVP
-731 PQQQQQQLSVPTSPA
+731 PPQQQQLSVPTSPA
-746 ALSTRHNNDPNAL
+746 TLSSRHNDPNA

-799 LDLFQREHESALLAQ
+799 LDLFQREHENALLLQ
-814 QQQQQQHQH
+814 QQQQQQQ

-832 LHARHRFSNGV
+832 QHARHRYSNGGSGSGDP
-843 ASDGTADS
+843 ASES

-862 HHHHHGGG
+862 HGGG
-870 LMASRN
+870 MLASGHRN
-876 EVGSNNG
+876 GS
-883 LLDAEDGLQMLD
+883 LHDAEDGLQLLE
-895 QQPETGTDRL
+895 QPTTALGGGGRL

-915 LDEYLSNHQAGSVD
+915 LDEYLSNHQAAD

-936 NLAAKYSNHSVVS
+936 NLAAKYSNHNAQSA
-949 DTNDYPTVGQYHRT
+949 DTTDYASTGGHYHRSSAYGQQQ
-963 PHHGHSMAL
+963 HQHQNHSIGL
-972 GLSASTGGSTQGLD
+972 GLGSSAGGSTQGLD

-1038 LNGTPIDNSQHP
+1038 LNGTPVDNSHQQQ

-1055 SFRVTNSRPA
+1055 SFRVTTSRPA

-1074 GITSRSPTPSLS
+1074 GISSRSPTPSLS

-1091 NSSPQHLH
+1091 NSSPQHH
-1099 NAHNNSGG
+1099 HHHHGHNNYHHQTAAATAEA
-1107 GDVNDPSSSAGFNSH
+1107 NDPTVAPNSSNHAPSSAG
-1122 HHPATTS
+1122 P
-1129 SSLASAA
+1129 

-1160 PTRVTRRASINTVK
+1160 PTRVTRRASVNTVK

-1188 PSVGTNSTTTTNL
+1188 PSVGTNSINTTTTTNL

-1253 SVLRRAQQQSNPPSN
+1253 GVLRRAQQQSNPPSN
-1268 QGSPTQYTNL
+1268 QGSPT
-1278 YGTLPSKHGHDHST
+1278 
-1292 ITASPSLSS
+1292 
-1301 PAAAAATVQQTH
+1301 
-1313 YPSSQLHHPS
+1313 
-1323 TPNSF
+1323 
-1328 HATDSNKPLSNRSP
+1328 LSNRSP

-1364 FRTSSPGPQKPNS
+1364 FRTSSP
-1377 SFLAQLNAK
+1377 
-1386 IAPNKASQSP
+1386 
-1396 SPVPYQQHQQQQA
+1396 
-1409 NNYGYTTAPSGS
+1409 
-1421 ELIYQRSTPV
+1421 
-1431 DPRAYNNNQHLQ
+1431 D
-1443 QQQQQQYYH
+1443 
-1452 QTQQQPQQQ
+1452 
-1461 QPPPHP
+1461 
-1467 PREGK
+1467 
-1472 HSIYSTSNQTSS
+1472 
-1484 QQHYQQQQQYYHN
+1484 
-1497 QYPSQQ
+1497 
-1503 QQTQTHQQLQYQQ
+1503 
-1516 QQSSP
+1516 
-1521 YYYQQQQQHHQQQ
+1521 
-1534 APHKQQQY
+1534 
-1542 GQVLP
+1542 
-1547 PAGAAGSSSTSNINS
+1547 
-1562 SSTMASGSGAGYATQ
+1562 
-1577 NIYVST
+1577 
-1583 NPFVSS
+1583 
-1589 VQTSS
+1589 
-1594 AGGGGASV
+1594 
-1602 GSYSPSSFGKGTRH
+1602 
-1616 HDDGPSGGG
+1616 
-1625 TSGSSTPNR
+1625 
-1634 TNHHSRNSSA
+1634 HHSRNSSA
-1644 NNNGAAGGG
+1644 NNNGAAGGSG
-1653 SAAPSGAVTHNVLAK
+1653 SATGPTHNVLAK

-1698 SKALPDPRVCHES
+1698 SKALPDPRICHES

>member
-1 MDIGMDRSGA
+1 MDIGMERGGPV

-19 SLFQYIVNEMKNSN
+19 TLFQHIVNDMKNSS

-51 ATIQAFG
+51 AAIQALA

-100 NFTTAIMECLVV
+100 TFTSAIMDCLIG
-112 PLQEKLEDWKKQ
+112 PLQEKLEDWRKQ
-124 VTIIDKDHAKE
+124 VTVIDKDHAKE

-151 RLQKKAKKGAAD
+151 RLQKKAKKGLQAGD
-163 NLHVLVESSM
+163 NNLHVLVENSM

-196 EERTRYCTFVNMLQP
+196 EERTRYCTFVSLLQP

-231 LIAIVTKD
+231 LIAAVTKD

-253 SKANIS
+253 SKANIG

-298 PGHHQF
+298 PGHHHQF
-304 QRSLSQYSPAIRLKP
+304 QRSL
-319 GESSDSGF
+319 
-327 CSSPALTS
+327 S

-390 IAETQKSPA
+390 IVETSANHPKSPA

-420 TSVKNANP
+420 TSVKNANS
-428 NVPRQCPSPIPAHIT
+428 NIPRQCPSPIPAHIT

-473 VNNNNNNNHHHTA
+473 GINNNVNNNGGGAVPVAATANQQQHHQLQQQHHGHQHHGHG
-486 SSGNNGVVGVSN
+486 SGGGGGY
-498 IPNSVQQTVT
+498 QQ
-508 SSSAT
+508 
-513 LQSHSHV
+513 L
-520 LFQQPNSPVLSSAS
+520 QQPNSPVLSSAS
-534 SLISPDSNATNAISS
+534 SLISPDSNATNPISS
-549 PDVSACSTQTP
+549 PDASACSTQTP

-565 TGSPGTPNYSSIGG
+565 TGSPGTPNYSGG
-579 GAINLGFRSTTPSS
+579 GTINQGYRSTTPSS
-593 TGGGTTAVTPS
+593 MAGGLFDP
-604 ESNIDTSSNHTITI
+604 
-618 DDNEEHFNTSTSAS
+618 
-632 ANITSA
+632 
-638 TISTSDTT
+638 
-646 TITTT
+646 
-651 TTTATGSTNKPSPP
+651 
-665 HCSTA
+665 
-670 AAAAAA
+670 A
-676 STPSTA
+676 STPCE
-682 GGAGGGTPAKSV
+682 
-694 LDKDKDILKRTGSVL
+694 IL

-723 LHQPTQQP
+723 LHLQQP
-731 PQQQQQQLSVPTSPA
+731 QSQHQHQQQQQQQQQLSVPGSPA
-746 ALSTRHNNDPNAL
+746 NVPLV
-759 LYGRRTNE
+759 YGRRTTHE

-780 DADCIDKQTIEE
+780 DAADCIDKQTIEE

-799 LDLFQREHESALLAQ
+799 LDLFQKEHEHASASSFGGALVGG
-814 QQQQQQHQH
+814 
-823 QHHPHHPPQ
+823 
-832 LHARHRFSNGV
+832 HRAPTNGTDDSASEIVENGNGV
-843 ASDGTADS
+843 
-851 DTILANGVNNN
+851 NNNNN
-862 HHHHHGGG
+862 HHHHHHHLQG
-870 LMASRN
+870 ASGHHGDDEEEEPN
-876 EVGSNNG
+876 GS
-883 LLDAEDGLQMLD
+883 LLDALDGPKAARLSGAAGTAA
-895 QQPETGTDRL
+895 TGTRL

-915 LDEYLSNHQAGSVD
+915 LDEYLSNHLSSIGD
-929 ETNGSMT
+929 EQTLMDGGSMT
-936 NLAAKYSNHSVVS
+936 NLAAKYSNYSKLEGS
-949 DTNDYPTVGQYHRT
+949 DYGSPYHHHHQQQQQQQQQYYSQT
-963 PHHGHSMAL
+963 SSL
-972 GLSASTGGSTQGLD
+972 GGSTHALD
-986 GIATGFENPSFM
+986 GSGTGFENPSFM
-998 MENYY
+998 MAENYY

-1020 NSLNNA
+1020 NSLNTA

-1038 LNGTPIDNSQHP
+1038 LNGGDSSSNTGVGINGSSTQHP
-1050 QQRLS
+1050 HQRLS
-1055 SFRVTNSRPA
+1055 SFRSVNSRPA

-1074 GITSRSPTPSLS
+1074 GVTSRSPTPSLS
-1086 LPVTA
+1086 LPVSA
-1091 NSSPQHLH
+1091 NNSPQHH
-1099 NAHNNSGG
+1099 NHHNHHHHHHHHLNGMNGG
-1107 GDVNDPSSSAGFNSH
+1107 GANGSSINGSNDIAMGVEHSNSTSASSSSA
-1122 HHPATTS
+1122 
-1129 SSLASAA
+1129 AA
-1136 APPYDDRINRNKPA
+1136 AAAAGAAGAAPSQYDDRINRNKPA

-1160 PTRVTRRASINTVK
+1160 
-1174 PPPPVRR
+1174 
-1181 SSSVTPS
+1181 
-1188 PSVGTNSTTTTNL
+1188 
-1201 AQQSLAYTSSES
+1201 
-1213 LPPPPAYLLDSAA
+1213 
-1226 GSSPSIS
+1226 
-1233 GNVAGTVKALN
+1233 NVAGTVKALN

-1253 SVLRRAQQQSNPPSN
+1253 GVLRRAQQNNPPSN
-1268 QGSPTQYTNL
+1268 QGSPTPTNTNL
-1278 YGTLPSKHGHDHST
+1278 YATLQPSKHDHT
-1292 ITASPSLSS
+1292 MIASSASS
-1301 PAAAAATVQQTH
+1301 SALAAAATA
-1313 YPSSQLHHPS
+1313 SQHHHPS

-1328 HATDSNKPLSNRSP
+1328 HASDGNKSLSNRSP
-1342 KTNLHQQGGIYAQPK
+1342 KTNLHQPGGGIYAQPK
-1357 QLSTMSS
+1357 QLTSMSS
-1364 FRTSSPGPQKPNS
+1364 FRNSSPAKQGPQKPNS
-1377 SFLAQLNAK
+1377 GFLAQLNAK
-1386 IAPNKASQSP
+1386 IAPNKPPPPGHGGASSTA
-1396 SPVPYQQHQQQQA
+1396 YQHQQQQQQHVQQPS
-1409 NNYGYTTAPSGS
+1409 NNYVYTTAPSGN

-1431 DPRAYNNNQHLQ
+1431 DPRMSYNNNQQQQQQQLQYQ
-1443 QQQQQQYYH
+1443 QQQQQQYY
-1452 QTQQQPQQQ
+1452 QSQQQQQ
-1461 QPPPHP
+1461 QPPIQPP
-1467 PREGK
+1467 PRED
-1472 HSIYSTSNQTSS
+1472 
-1484 QQHYQQQQQYYHN
+1484 
-1497 QYPSQQ
+1497 
-1503 QQTQTHQQLQYQQ
+1503 
-1516 QQSSP
+1516 
-1521 YYYQQQQQHHQQQ
+1521 HH
-1534 APHKQQQY
+1534 
-1542 GQVLP
+1542 
-1547 PAGAAGSSSTSNINS
+1547 
-1562 SSTMASGSGAGYATQ
+1562 M
-1577 NIYVST
+1577 
-1583 NPFVSS
+1583 
-1589 VQTSS
+1589 
-1594 AGGGGASV
+1594 
-1602 GSYSPSSFGKGTRH
+1602 R
-1616 HDDGPSGGG
+1616 
-1625 TSGSSTPNR
+1625 
-1634 TNHHSRNSSA
+1634 
-1644 NNNGAAGGG
+1644 NNNGAAGGS
-1653 SAAPSGAVTHNVLAK
+1653 SAGAAAGVAAGGGPVTHNVLAK

-1698 SKALPDPRVCHES
+1698 SKALPDPRICHES

>member
-1 MDIGMDRSGA
+1 MDIGMDRGGPV

-19 SLFQYIVNEMKNSN
+19 TLFQHIVNDMKNSS

-51 ATIQAFG
+51 AAIQALA

-100 NFTTAIMECLVV
+100 TFTSAIMDCLIG
-112 PLQEKLEDWKKQ
+112 PLQEKLEDWRKQ
-124 VTIIDKDHAKE
+124 VTVIDKDHAKE

-151 RLQKKAKKGAAD
+151 RLQKKAKKGLQAD
-163 NLHVLVESSM
+163 NNLHVLVENSM

-196 EERTRYCTFVNMLQP
+196 EERTRYCTFVSLLQP

-231 LIAIVTKD
+231 LIAAVTKD

-253 SKANIS
+253 SKANIG

-298 PGHHQF
+298 PGHHHQF

-390 IAETQKSPA
+390 IVETSTNHPKSPA

-420 TSVKNANP
+420 TSVKNATSNI
-428 NVPRQCPSPIPAHIT
+428 PRQCPSPIPAHIT

-473 VNNNNNNNHHHTA
+473 GINNNINNNGGGTVPVASTANQQQHHQMQQQQQQQQQQH
-486 SSGNNGVVGVSN
+486 GHQHHGHGGVGGY
-498 IPNSVQQTVT
+498 QQ
-508 SSSAT
+508 
-513 LQSHSHV
+513 LQ
-520 LFQQPNSPVLSSAS
+520 QANSPVLSSAS
-534 SLISPDSNATNAISS
+534 SLISPDSNATNPISS
-549 PDVSACSTQTP
+549 PDASACSTQTP

-565 TGSPGTPNYSSIGG
+565 TGSPGTPNYSGG
-579 GAINLGFRSTTPSS
+579 GAINQGYRSTTPSS
-593 TGGGTTAVTPS
+593 MAGGLFDPASTPC
-604 ESNIDTSSNHTITI
+604 ESNNDTSSNHTITI
-618 DDNEEHFNTSTSAS
+618 DDNDEHYSNNSTSTCAAS
-632 ANITSA
+632 
-638 TISTSDTT
+638 ISTTT
-646 TITTT
+646 NTNTTNNTTT
-651 TTTATGSTNKPSPP
+651 TSTTTNKPSSAP
-665 HCSTA
+665 HESSDYCSGT
-670 AAAAAA
+670 
-676 STPSTA
+676 
-682 GGAGGGTPAKSV
+682 GGTATTISSSNTSTITSTTTSSASITPGSSAKV
-694 LDKDKDILKRTGSVL
+694 DKDLLKRTGSVL

-723 LHQPTQQP
+723 LHLQQP
-731 PQQQQQQLSVPTSPA
+731 QPQQQQQQQQLSVPGSPA
-746 ALSTRHNNDPNAL
+746 NAPL
-759 LYGRRTNE
+759 VYGRRTTHE

-780 DADCIDKQTIEE
+780 DAADCIDKQTIEE

-799 LDLFQREHESALLAQ
+799 LDLFQKEHEHASVSSFGGGLVGGHRAPNGTDDSA
-814 QQQQQQHQH
+814 
-823 QHHPHHPPQ
+823 
-832 LHARHRFSNGV
+832 SEIVENGNGV
-843 ASDGTADS
+843 
-851 DTILANGVNNN
+851 NNNN
-862 HHHHHGGG
+862 HHHHHHHHHQR
-870 LMASRN
+870 ASVHDDE
-876 EVGSNNG
+876 EVANGS
-883 LLDAEDGLQMLD
+883 LLDALDGPKTTRLSGA
-895 QQPETGTDRL
+895 TAAGTRL

-915 LDEYLSNHQAGSVD
+915 LDEYLSNHLASIGD
-929 ETNGSMT
+929 EQGLMDGGSMT
-936 NLAAKYSNHSVVS
+936 NLAAKYSNYSKLEGS
-949 DTNDYPTVGQYHRT
+949 DYGSPYHHHQQQQQHQFYPQT
-963 PHHGHSMAL
+963 SSL
-972 GLSASTGGSTQGLD
+972 GGSTHALD
-986 GIATGFENPSFM
+986 GSGTGFENPSFM
-998 MENYY
+998 MAENYY

-1020 NSLNNA
+1020 NSLNTA

-1038 LNGTPIDNSQHP
+1038 LNGDTNGTGSNGTSTQHP
-1050 QQRLS
+1050 HQRLS
-1055 SFRVTNSRPA
+1055 SFRSVNSRPA

-1074 GITSRSPTPSLS
+1074 GVTSRSPTPSLS
-1086 LPVTA
+1086 LPVSA
-1091 NSSPQHLH
+1091 NNSPQHYHHH
-1099 NAHNNSGG
+1099 NHHHQHLNGTNGG
-1107 GDVNDPSSSAGFNSH
+1107 GANGSSSINGSNDIAMGVEYSNSTSASSSSA
-1122 HHPATTS
+1122 AT
-1129 SSLASAA
+1129 AA
-1136 APPYDDRINRNKPA
+1136 ATGAAPSQYDDRINRNKPA

-1160 PTRVTRRASINTVK
+1160 PTRVTRRASVNTVK

-1188 PSVGTNSTTTTNL
+1188 PSVGTNSITTTNL
-1201 AQQSLAYTSSES
+1201 AQQSVAYTSSES
-1213 LPPPPAYLLDSAA
+1213 LPPPPAYLLDSTA

-1253 SVLRRAQQQSNPPSN
+1253 GVLRRAQQSNPPSN
-1268 QGSPTQYTNL
+1268 QGSPT
-1278 YGTLPSKHGHDHST
+1278 
-1292 ITASPSLSS
+1292 
-1301 PAAAAATVQQTH
+1301 
-1313 YPSSQLHHPS
+1313 
-1323 TPNSF
+1323 
-1328 HATDSNKPLSNRSP
+1328 LSNRSP
-1342 KTNLHQQGGIYAQPK
+1342 KTNLHQPGGGIYAQPK
-1357 QLSTMSS
+1357 QLTSMSS
-1364 FRTSSPGPQKPNS
+1364 FRNSSPAKQGPQKPNS
-1377 SFLAQLNAK
+1377 GFLAQLNAK
-1386 IAPNKASQSP
+1386 IAPNKPPPPGHGTASSSAYQHQ
-1396 SPVPYQQHQQQQA
+1396 QQHQQQQHVQQPS
-1409 NNYGYTTAPSGS
+1409 NNYVYTTAPSGN

-1431 DPRAYNNNQHLQ
+1431 DPRMSYNNNQQQQQQYQQQQ
-1443 QQQQQQYYH
+1443 QQQQQQYY
-1452 QTQQQPQQQ
+1452 QSQQQQQQ
-1461 QPPPHP
+1461 QPIQPP

-1472 HSIYSTSNQTSS
+1472 SSIYSSASQSS
-1484 QQHYQQQQQYYHN
+1484 SHQHQQQHYQQQQQYYQN
-1497 QYPSQQ
+1497 QYHQQ
-1503 QQTQTHQQLQYQQ
+1503 QQQPQQQLQYQPTSQ
-1516 QQSSP
+1516 Q
-1521 YYYQQQQQHHQQQ
+1521 YHYQHHQQ
-1534 APHKQQQY
+1534 PNSVSHRQQY
-1542 GQVLP
+1542 A
-1547 PAGAAGSSSTSNINS
+1547 PAAGGAAASS
-1562 SSTMASGSGAGYATQ
+1562 YATQ

-1583 NPFVSS
+1583 NPFASS
-1589 VQTSS
+1589 VQTSA
-1594 AGGGGASV
+1594 AGGSGGSS
-1602 GSYSPSSFGKGTRH
+1602 SYSPSSFGKGGVRSG
-1616 HDDGPSGGG
+1616 DDIVVGAGGG
-1625 TSGSSTPNR
+1625 SSATSTPNR
-1634 TNHHSRNSSA
+1634 TNHHMR
-1644 NNNGAAGGG
+1644 NNNGAAGGS
-1653 SAAPSGAVTHNVLAK
+1653 SAGAAASGGGPVTHNVLAK

-1698 SKALPDPRVCHES
+1698 SKALPDPRICHES

>member
-1 MDIGMDRSGA
+1 MDIGMDRSGS
-11 DAGVATIG
+11 DVGVATIG
-19 SLFQYIVNEMKNSN
+19 TLFQHIVNDMKNSS

-51 ATIQAFG
+51 AAIQALA

-100 NFTTAIMECLVV
+100 TFTSAIMDCLIV
-112 PLQEKLEDWKKQ
+112 PLQEKLEDWRKQ
-124 VTIIDKDHAKE
+124 VTVIDKDHAKE

-180 CELEEVERKSL
+180 CELEDVERKSL

-196 EERTRYCTFVNMLQP
+196 EERSRYCTFVSLLQP

-231 LIAIVTKD
+231 LIAAVTKD
-239 PAQLPQASE
+239 PTQLPQASE

-253 SKANIS
+253 SKANIG

-298 PGHHQF
+298 PGHHHHQF

-382 YTFQSPET
+382 YTFQSPEP
-390 IAETQKSPA
+390 IVETQKSPA
-399 NVACR
+399 NIACR

-462 AASKTTNNSNN
+462 AASKTTNNGI
-473 VNNNNNNNHHHTA
+473 NNNNGGGTSATVTA
-486 SSGNNGVVGVSN
+486 NQQH
-498 IPNSVQQTVT
+498 VQQQQN
-508 SSSAT
+508 A
-513 LQSHSHV
+513 HV
-520 LFQQPNSPVLSSAS
+520 YQQQQQLQQPNSPVLSSAS
-534 SLISPDSNATNAISS
+534 SLISPDSTNATNPISS
-549 PDVSACSTQTP
+549 PDASACSTQTP

-565 TGSPGTPNYSSIGG
+565 TGSPGTPNYSGG
-579 GAINLGFRSTTPSS
+579 GAINQGYRSTTPSS
-593 TGGGTTAVTPS
+593 ATGGICGGPGGGSSGHFDPASTPC
-604 ESNIDTSSNHTITI
+604 ESNNDTSSNHTITI
-618 DDNEEHFNTSTSAS
+618 DDPIDEHSNTSTCAAS
-632 ANITSA
+632 AT
-638 TISTSDTT
+638 TISTTT
-646 TITTT
+646 NIT
-651 TTTATGSTNKPSPP
+651 TTTATTSTTSSITNKPSST
-665 HCSTA
+665 HCPGTTTA
-670 AAAAAA
+670 TDSSISSSSASAA
-676 STPSTA
+676 
-682 GGAGGGTPAKSV
+682 GAGTATATNVTTSLSSSTCSSSSATSKAI
-694 LDKDKDILKRTGSVL
+694 DKDLLKRTGSVL

-723 LHQPTQQP
+723 LHLQQP
-731 PQQQQQQLSVPTSPA
+731 QPQSQPPPPQQQLSVPTVTA
-746 ALSTRHNNDPNAL
+746 VRNDPNAL
-759 LYGRRTNE
+759 YGGRRTNE

-799 LDLFQREHESALLAQ
+799 LDLFQKEHESGAFRETTH
-814 QQQQQQHQH
+814 HQH
-823 QHHPHHPPQ
+823 
-832 LHARHRFSNGV
+832 RHRSHGIG
-843 ASDGTADS
+843 DP
-851 DTILANGVNNN
+851 IANGVNNN
-862 HHHHHGGG
+862 YGDDTIQSGG
-870 LMASRN
+870 LG
-876 EVGSNNG
+876 GS
-883 LLDAEDGLQMLD
+883 DGST
-895 QQPETGTDRL
+895 PPPPHPAPTSRL

-915 LDEYLSNHQAGSVD
+915 LDEYLSNHLSSLDD
-929 ETNGSMT
+929 ETNGGSMT
-936 NLAAKYSNHSVVS
+936 NLAAQYSNYGGKTTV
-949 DTNDYPTVGQYHRT
+949 DGTERADYGTPPYQSHHHHR
-963 PHHGHSMAL
+963 GAL
-972 GLSASTGGSTQGLD
+972 GVSSGSTQALD
-986 GIATGFENPSFM
+986 GLGTGFENPSFM
-998 MENYY
+998 METYY

-1020 NSLNNA
+1020 NSLNTA

-1038 LNGTPIDNSQHP
+1038 LNGGSDSANPPH
-1050 QQRLS
+1050 QRLS
-1055 SFRVTNSRPA
+1055 SFRVTSRPA

-1074 GITSRSPTPSLS
+1074 GVTSRSPTPSLS
-1086 LPVTA
+1086 LPATA
-1091 NSSPQHLH
+1091 HCSPQRQL
-1099 NAHNNSGG
+1099 NGSNEIIPSAHDSRSG
-1107 GDVNDPSSSAGFNSH
+1107 AIA
-1122 HHPATTS
+1122 AT
-1129 SSLASAA
+1129 
-1136 APPYDDRINRNKPA
+1136 PYDDRINRNKPA

-1160 PTRVTRRASINTVK
+1160 PTRVTRRASVNTVK

-1188 PSVGTNSTTTTNL
+1188 PSVGTNSTNL
-1201 AQQSLAYTSSES
+1201 AQQSVAYTSSES
-1213 LPPPPAYLLDSAA
+1213 LPPPPAYLLDSTA

-1253 SVLRRAQQQSNPPSN
+1253 GVLRRAQQSNAPSSN
-1268 QGSPTQYTNL
+1268 QGSPTQYTTTNL
-1278 YGTLPSKHGHDHST
+1278 YATLPTKHDHST
-1292 ITASPSLSS
+1292 VSAAS
-1301 PAAAAATVQQTH
+1301 A
-1313 YPSSQLHHPS
+1313 SSQHHHHPS
-1323 TPNSF
+1323 TPPPNSF
-1328 HATDSNKPLSNRSP
+1328 HASDSNKSLSNRSP
-1342 KTNLHQQGGIYAQPK
+1342 KTNLHQPGGGIYAQPK
-1357 QLSTMSS
+1357 QITNMSS
-1364 FRTSSPGPQKPNS
+1364 FRISSPNKQGPTKPNS

-1386 IAPNKASQSP
+1386 IAPPSKAPPSQPTP
-1396 SPVPYQQHQQQQA
+1396 SAGGVYQQQQLQQPSS
-1409 NNYGYTTAPSGS
+1409 NYVYTTAPSGN

-1431 DPRAYNNNQHLQ
+1431 DPRMSYNNNQQH

-1452 QTQQQPQQQ
+1452 SQQQ
-1461 QPPPHP
+1461 QAPVQPP

-1472 HSIYSTSNQTSS
+1472 NSIYSASS
-1484 QQHYQQQQQYYHN
+1484 QSSSHQQQQQHYQQQQYYQN
-1497 QYPSQQ
+1497 QYQQ
-1503 QQTQTHQQLQYQQ
+1503 HPQQQQLQYQQ
-1516 QQSSP
+1516 PPTSQQ
-1521 YYYQQQQQHHQQQ
+1521 YYYHQQQ
-1534 APHKQQQY
+1534 APPRQHHTPQHTTTAPTLQY
-1542 GQVLP
+1542 VP
-1547 PAGAAGSSSTSNINS
+1547 P
-1562 SSTMASGSGAGYATQ
+1562 SGGYAAQ

-1583 NPFVSS
+1583 NPFASS
-1589 VQTSS
+1589 VQTVAT
-1594 AGGGGASV
+1594 AGGGSASSSS
-1602 GSYSPSSFGKGTRH
+1602 SYSPSSFGKGHRNGG
-1616 HDDGPSGGG
+1616 DDGAAGGSA
-1625 TSGSSTPNR
+1625 TSTPVR
-1634 TNHHSRNSSA
+1634 TNHHMRNSA
-1644 NNNGAAGGG
+1644 GNNNGSAGGSG
-1653 SAAPSGAVTHNVLAK
+1653 SVAPGGSVTTHNVLAK